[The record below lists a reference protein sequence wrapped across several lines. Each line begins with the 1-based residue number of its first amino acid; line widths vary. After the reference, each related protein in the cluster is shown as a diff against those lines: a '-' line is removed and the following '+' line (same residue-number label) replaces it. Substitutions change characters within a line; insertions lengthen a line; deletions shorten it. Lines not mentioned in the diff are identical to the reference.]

1 MAGKGK
7 EMEIA
12 IKIAGKVQ
20 SSFKNALNAATK
32 GVGKL
37 GSKIAD
43 VSGKG
48 LKAIPKGIGAVAKT
62 VGAATAAAA
71 SAVGAMG
78 VAAVRTGMDFEKSM
92 SQVAATMLLDKST
105 EEGQKAFAT
114 LENAARQC
122 GRETAFSATEA
133 AEALN
138 YLALA
143 GYDADKAAG
152 ALPTVLKLAGAGAME
167 LAAASDMITD
177 SMSALDI
184 EATQENLESFADQM
198 AQTASKSNTS
208 VAQLGEAILT
218 VGGTAKNLAGGTTEL
233 NTALGILADNGI
245 KAAEGGT
252 HLRNMILS
260 LQSPRND
267 AAAALFEDMGL
278 SAYDAAGNMRS
289 LGDIFGDINKSLS
302 GASTQKVDETLST
315 IFKLTDLSSARAM
328 LAATTDSVESLGAV
342 VNASLA
348 GSGTSISKLGINLK
362 KMAKE
367 FDAATSQKKFAQD
380 MKKQFNMTGEQAG
393 VLFNGLQSLAS
404 GTGNRFD
411 ELTKAVEGSA
421 GACADMYAIQLD
433 NLNGDIDILKSGLS
447 DLGISIY
454 KDLNAPLRE
463 MTQFATRMVS
473 QLSFAFY
480 EQGMEGMAGAA
491 GNCLSAAV
499 NAIIGYAPKV
509 TSLGISLLE
518 NFIDGITGNS
528 GEIAGAASRVLSVF
542 TEGLFK
548 LVPKVITAGLDL
560 VLQFIQ
566 SITGEF
572 PQLMDSG
579 TQAVTNLVDGIVS
592 RLPEIVQTAVNLVE
606 NLALGL
612 VENAP
617 ALISSGAKLLSGLS
631 NALTSLLPQIAPI
644 GIGIIMQIVQS
655 VISGLPRLVSAGT
668 NILAN
673 IVNGIAQHLPAV
685 ITTALVLIQTLVN
698 SLGQNAPQLL
708 SAAIQLT
715 GGLVTGFMQMFPQL
729 IQTGIHLING
739 LAQGIQSSLPG
750 LVPTAMQ
757 ALVTFSG
764 TLRTNAGK
772 LVDAGINLVM
782 TLAQSL
788 IDNIPVFVQ
797 TIPTIVTNI
806 AGIINDN
813 APKLLSAGIQ
823 LIIKLLGGIIQAV
836 PTVIANIPQIIQ
848 AVVSVF
854 MAFNWM
860 ALGSKV
866 ITFIG
871 NGIRT
876 AITSIPQVFSNFVQT
891 IHNIVS
897 TFNWQSL
904 GSGIIKALGNGIRN
918 MVTSVPEIFL
928 NIGKFAV
935 NAIKSINW
943 WDVGTGII
951 KLIGTAISG
960 AGGFIIDAI
969 KGIGGS
975 IIDGIKGIFGGGGDK
990 EEASSSG
997 AAAAQSYAEGISSS
1011 ASAANSAASSMES
1024 AAFGS
1029 FDTASASAAGTQ
1041 AGAAFSTG
1049 LAGSMET
1056 NSFNVAAFNTN
1067 MENMGTAGAEALNN
1081 GFNTGLAGTSVGIGA
1096 ATVDTSGIN
1105 AAFTDAGVSGANA
1118 ISTGMTG
1125 NSQAVIQAASSL
1137 GTEVNISMDESWKKM
1152 EQGTQTAMQK
1162 LTSTV
1167 TNAARS
1173 AANAVKL
1180 AFENMS
1186 ITIPKPKLPVIS
1198 VDYKTESY
1206 GNGGNIKVPGFNVA
1220 WNAAGGIFNRPT
1232 IFNTPAGMQGVGE
1245 AGPEAV
1251 LPLDTLWAKMK
1262 ELLNDAVTINDG
1274 SSVINSLL
1282 EKLKGTGNNSRNIP
1296 ELAGA
1301 GGVNIQYSPVYN
1313 LYGSATKQDA
1323 IEAGHTSMAEFKK
1336 LMKQHEKDLKRKKL

>member
-1 MAGKGK
+1 
-7 EMEIA
+7 
-12 IKIAGKVQ
+12 
-20 SSFKNALNAATK
+20 
-32 GVGKL
+32 
-37 GSKIAD
+37 
-43 VSGKG
+43 
-48 LKAIPKGIGAVAKT
+48 
-62 VGAATAAAA
+62 
-71 SAVGAMG
+71 
-78 VAAVRTGMDFEKSM
+78 
-92 SQVAATMLLDKST
+92 
-105 EEGQKAFAT
+105 
-114 LENAARQC
+114 
-122 GRETAFSATEA
+122 
-133 AEALN
+133 LN

-143 GYDADKAAG
+143 GYDAEKAAG

-260 LQSPRND
+260 LQSPRN
-267 AAAALFEDMGL
+267 AAAAAMFEDMGL

-328 LAATTDSVESLGAV
+328 LAATTDSVKSLGAV
-342 VNASLA
+342 VDASLA
-348 GSGTSISKLGINLK
+348 GSGTSISKLGIDLK

-499 NAIIGYAPKV
+499 NALIGYAPKV

-560 VLQFIQ
+560 ILQFTQ
-566 SITGEF
+566 SITGEL

-592 RLPEIVQTAVNLVE
+592 RLPEIVQTAVSLVE

-612 VENAP
+612 VKNAP
-617 ALISSGAKLLSGLS
+617 ALISSGAKLLSGLA
-631 NALTSLLPQIAPI
+631 NALTSLLPQVAPT
-644 GIGIIMQIVQS
+644 GIGIVMQIVQS
-655 VISGLPRLVSAGT
+655 VISGLPRLVNAGT
-668 NILAN
+668 NILTN

-685 ITTALVLIQTLVN
+685 ITTALAVIQTFVN
-698 SLGQNAPQLL
+698 SLIQNTPQLL
-708 SAAIQLT
+708 TAAIQLI
-715 GGLVTGFMQMFPQL
+715 GSLVLGIVQMLPAVIQMGIQL
-729 IQTGIHLING
+729 ILS
-739 LAQGIQSSLPG
+739 LAQGILSNLPLILQMGTQAILNLVSGITQSIPMLIQGGFQLITSLVQGIAQNLPAIAQAAFTIILSLIGGLITAIPQLWAAAKSLPG
-750 LVPTAMQ
+750 AIWD
-757 ALVTFSG
+757 AIIS
-764 TLRTNAGK
+764 
-772 LVDAGINLVM
+772 VDWLEVGWDL
-782 TLAQSL
+782 
-788 IDNIPVFVQ
+788 
-797 TIPTIVTNI
+797 
-806 AGIINDN
+806 
-813 APKLLSAGIQ
+813 
-823 LIIKLLGGIIQAV
+823 
-836 PTVIANIPQIIQ
+836 
-848 AVVSVF
+848 
-854 MAFNWM
+854 
-860 ALGSKV
+860 
-866 ITFIG
+866 
-871 NGIRT
+871 
-876 AITSIPQVFSNFVQT
+876 
-891 IHNIVS
+891 
-897 TFNWQSL
+897 
-904 GSGIIKALGNGIRN
+904 
-918 MVTSVPEIFL
+918 
-928 NIGKFAV
+928 
-935 NAIKSINW
+935 IKSI
-943 WDVGTGII
+943 GQG
-951 KLIGTAISG
+951 
-960 AGGFIIDAI
+960 
-969 KGIGGS
+969 
-975 IIDGIKGIFGGGGDK
+975 IIDGALSIGDSIINTVKGWFGGGDD
-990 EEASSSG
+990 EAASSG
-997 AAAAQSYAEGISSS
+997 ASAAQSYAAGMGSKGFAKS
-1011 ASAANSAASSMES
+1011 AVAAGFES
-1024 AAFGS
+1024 GAFDGLN
-1029 FDTASASAAGTQ
+1029 TAGAEMAGTQ
-1041 AGAAFSTG
+1041 AGEAFSTG
-1049 LAGSMET
+1049 LNSSMASSSLDTAG
-1056 NSFNVAAFNTN
+1056 FNAN
-1067 MENMGTAGAEALNN
+1067 MASAGNAGAEALSN
-1081 GFNTGLAGTSVGIGA
+1081 GFNTGLAGISVDAASLVDTSSMAEAGNAGVSAVIDGMNNSLAGASVGIGA
-1096 ATVDTSGIN
+1096 AAVDTSGIN
-1105 AAFTDAGVSGANA
+1105 AAFMDAGVSGADA

-1125 NSQAVIQAASSL
+1125 NSQSVIQAASSL
-1137 GTEVNISMDESWKKM
+1137 GMEVNTSMDESWKKM

-1198 VDYKTESY
+1198 VDYKTKSY

-1251 LPLDTLWAKMK
+1251 LPLDMLWAKMK
-1262 ELLNDAVTINDG
+1262 EILNDAVTINDG

-1282 EKLKGTGNNSRNIP
+1282 EKLKGTGNNNSRNTP

-1323 IEAGHTSMAEFKK
+1323 IEAGRISMAEFKK

>member
-1 MAGKGK
+1 MAAKGGK

-20 SSFKNALNAATK
+20 SSFKSALNAATK
-32 GVGKL
+32 GVGRL

-48 LKAIPKGIGAVAKT
+48 LKAIPKGIGTVAKT

-245 KAAEGGT
+245 KASEGGT

-267 AAAALFEDMGL
+267 DAAAMFEDMGL

-328 LAATTDSVESLGAV
+328 LAATTDSVKSLGAV
-342 VNASLA
+342 VDASLA
-348 GSGTSISKLGINLK
+348 GSGTSISKLGIDLK

-463 MTQFATRMVS
+463 MTQSATRMVS

-499 NAIIGYAPKV
+499 NALIGYAPKV

-542 TEGLFK
+542 TEGVFK
-548 LVPKVITAGLDL
+548 LVPKVITSGLDL
-560 VLQFIQ
+560 ILQFAQ
-566 SITGEF
+566 SITGEL

-579 TQAVTNLVDGIVS
+579 TQAVTNLVYGIVS
-592 RLPEIVQTAVNLVE
+592 RLPEIVQTAVSLVE

-617 ALISSGAKLLSGLS
+617 ALISSGAKLLSGLA

-644 GIGIIMQIVQS
+644 GMGIIMQIVQS

-668 NILAN
+668 NILTN

-685 ITTALVLIQTLVN
+685 ITTALAVIQTFVN
-698 SLGQNAPQLL
+698 SLVQNTPQLL
-708 SAAIQLT
+708 SAAIQLI
-715 GGLVTGFMQMFPQL
+715 GSLVLGIVQMLPAVIQMGIQL
-729 IQTGIHLING
+729 ILS
-739 LAQGIQSSLPG
+739 LAQGILSNLPLLLQMGTQAILNLVSGITQSIPMIIQGGFQLITSLVQGIAQNLPAIAQAAFTIILSLIGGLITAIPQLWAAAKSLPG
-750 LVPTAMQ
+750 AIW
-757 ALVTFSG
+757 
-764 TLRTNAGK
+764 
-772 LVDAGINLVM
+772 DA
-782 TLAQSL
+782 
-788 IDNIPVFVQ
+788 
-797 TIPTIVTNI
+797 
-806 AGIINDN
+806 II
-813 APKLLSAGIQ
+813 
-823 LIIKLLGGIIQAV
+823 
-836 PTVIANIPQIIQ
+836 
-848 AVVSVF
+848 SV
-854 MAFNWM
+854 NW
-860 ALGSKV
+860 LEVG
-866 ITFIG
+866 
-871 NGIRT
+871 
-876 AITSIPQVFSNFVQT
+876 
-891 IHNIVS
+891 
-897 TFNWQSL
+897 WDL
-904 GSGIIKALGNGIRN
+904 
-918 MVTSVPEIFL
+918 
-928 NIGKFAV
+928 
-935 NAIKSINW
+935 IKSI
-943 WDVGTGII
+943 GQG
-951 KLIGTAISG
+951 
-960 AGGFIIDAI
+960 
-969 KGIGGS
+969 
-975 IIDGIKGIFGGGGDK
+975 IIDGALSIGDSIINTVKGWFGGGDD
-990 EEASSSG
+990 EADSSG
-997 AAAAQSYAEGISSS
+997 A
-1011 ASAANSAASSMES
+1011 
-1024 AAFGS
+1024 
-1029 FDTASASAAGTQ
+1029 DTAQNYAAGTGSKGFAKSAVAAGFESGAFDGLDTAGAEIAGAQ
-1041 AGAAFSTG
+1041 AGEAFSTG
-1049 LAGSMET
+1049 LNNSMASSSLDTAG
-1056 NSFNVAAFNTN
+1056 FNAN
-1067 MENMGTAGAEALNN
+1067 MASAGNAGAEALNN
-1081 GFNTGLAGTSVGIGA
+1081 GVNTGLTGISVDAGSLVDIASMAEAGNTSMSAVLDGMNNSLEGASVGIGA
-1096 ATVDTSGIN
+1096 AVDTSGIN
-1105 AAFTDAGVSGANA
+1105 AAFTDAGVSGADA

-1137 GTEVNISMDESWKKM
+1137 GTEVNTSMDESWKQM

-1162 LTSTV
+1162 LTTTV
-1167 TNAARS
+1167 TDAARS
-1173 AANAVKL
+1173 AANAVKS

-1198 VDYKTESY
+1198 VDYKTEPY

-1251 LPLDTLWAKMK
+1251 LPLDMLWAKMK
-1262 ELLNDAVTINDG
+1262 EILNGPATADG
-1274 SSVINSLL
+1274 GGSVINALL
-1282 EKLKGTGNNSRNIP
+1282 EKLKGVRDNRKDTP

-1323 IEAGHTSMAEFKK
+1323 VEAGRISMAEFKK

>member
-20 SSFKNALNAATK
+20 SSFKSALKATIK
-32 GVGKL
+32 GVGSL

-48 LKAIPKGIGAVAKT
+48 LKAIPKGIGTVAKT

-78 VAAVRTGMDFEKSM
+78 AAAVRTGMDFEKSM

-143 GYDADKAAG
+143 GYDADKAAT

-167 LAAASDMITD
+167 LAAASDMVTD

-260 LQSPRND
+260 LQSPRNKD
-267 AAAALFEDMGL
+267 AAAMFEDMGL
-278 SAYDAAGNMRS
+278 SAYDASGNMRS
-289 LGDIFGDINKSLS
+289 LGDIFGDINRSLS
-302 GASTQKVDETLST
+302 GASTKEVDKTLST

-328 LAATTDSVESLGAV
+328 LAATADSVESLGAV
-342 VNASLA
+342 VDASLA
-348 GSGTSISKLGINLK
+348 GSGTSISKLGIDLS

-454 KDLNAPLRE
+454 KDLNTPLRD

-499 NAIIGYAPKV
+499 NALIGYAPKI

-542 TEGLFK
+542 TGGLFK

-560 VLQFIQ
+560 ILQFIQ
-566 SITGEF
+566 GITGEL

-579 TQAVTNLVDGIVS
+579 TQAVANLVDGIVS
-592 RLPEIVQTAVNLVE
+592 RLPEIVQTAVSLVE

-631 NALTSLLPQIAPI
+631 NALTSLLPQIAPVGM
-644 GIGIIMQIVQS
+644 GITMQIVQS
-655 VISGLPRLVSAGT
+655 VISGLPKLVSTGTSILT
-668 NILAN
+668 NI
-673 IVNGIAQHLPAV
+673 INGIVQHLPAV
-685 ITTALVLIQTLVN
+685 ITTALAVIQTFVN
-698 SLGQNAPQLL
+698 SLVQNAPQLL
-708 SAAIQLT
+708 SAAIQLI
-715 GGLVTGFMQMFPQL
+715 GSLVLGIVQMLPAVIQMGIQL
-729 IQTGIHLING
+729 ILS
-739 LAQGIQSSLPG
+739 LAQGILSNLPLILQMGTQAILNLVSGITQSIPMLIQGGFQLITSLVQGIAQNLPAIAQAAVTIILSLIGGLITAIPQLWAAAKSLPG
-750 LVPTAMQ
+750 AIWD
-757 ALVTFSG
+757 AIIS
-764 TLRTNAGK
+764 
-772 LVDAGINLVM
+772 VDWLEVGWDL
-782 TLAQSL
+782 
-788 IDNIPVFVQ
+788 
-797 TIPTIVTNI
+797 
-806 AGIINDN
+806 
-813 APKLLSAGIQ
+813 
-823 LIIKLLGGIIQAV
+823 
-836 PTVIANIPQIIQ
+836 
-848 AVVSVF
+848 
-854 MAFNWM
+854 
-860 ALGSKV
+860 
-866 ITFIG
+866 
-871 NGIRT
+871 
-876 AITSIPQVFSNFVQT
+876 
-891 IHNIVS
+891 
-897 TFNWQSL
+897 
-904 GSGIIKALGNGIRN
+904 
-918 MVTSVPEIFL
+918 
-928 NIGKFAV
+928 
-935 NAIKSINW
+935 IKSI
-943 WDVGTGII
+943 GQG
-951 KLIGTAISG
+951 
-960 AGGFIIDAI
+960 
-969 KGIGGS
+969 
-975 IIDGIKGIFGGGGDK
+975 IIDGALSIGDSIINTVKGWFGGGDD
-990 EEASSSG
+990 EAASSG
-997 AAAAQSYAEGISSS
+997 ASAAQSYAAGMGSKGVAKS
-1011 ASAANSAASSMES
+1011 AV
-1024 AAFGS
+1024 
-1029 FDTASASAAGTQ
+1029 AAGFEPGTFDGLSTAGAEMAGVQ
-1041 AGAAFSTG
+1041 AGEAFSTG
-1049 LAGSMET
+1049 LNSSMASSSLDASGFNANMASAG
-1056 NSFNVAAFNTN
+1056 N
-1067 MENMGTAGAEALNN
+1067 AGAEALNN
-1081 GFNTGLAGTSVGIGA
+1081 GFNTGLAGISVDAASLVDTSSMAEAGNAGMSAVLDGMNNSLAGAGIGIGA
-1096 ATVDTSGIN
+1096 AAVDTSGIN
-1105 AAFTDAGVSGANA
+1105 AAFTDAGVSGADA
-1118 ISTGMTG
+1118 ISTGMTE

-1137 GTEVNISMDESWKKM
+1137 GTEVNTSMDESWKQM
-1152 EQGTQTAMQK
+1152 EQGTRTAMQK
-1162 LTSTV
+1162 LTTTV
-1167 TNAARS
+1167 TDAARS
-1173 AANAVKL
+1173 AANAVKS
-1180 AFENMS
+1180 AFENMV

-1232 IFNTPAGMQGVGE
+1232 IFNTPSGLQGVGE

-1251 LPLDTLWAKMK
+1251 LPLDTLWSKMK
-1262 ELLNDAVTINDG
+1262 DILNDAAALHDGTSIINT
-1274 SSVINSLL
+1274 LL
-1282 EKLKGTGNNSRNIP
+1282 EKLKGTRDNRRETP

-1323 IEAGHTSMAEFKK
+1323 VEAGRTSMAEFKK
-1336 LMKQHEKDLKRKKL
+1336 MMKQYEKDLKRKDL

>member
-1 MAGKGK
+1 MAAKGGK

-20 SSFKNALNAATK
+20 SSFKSALNAATK
-32 GVGKL
+32 GVGRL

-48 LKAIPKGIGAVAKT
+48 LKAIPKGIGTVAKT

-143 GYDADKAAG
+143 GYDAEKAAG

-245 KAAEGGT
+245 KAAEDGT

-267 AAAALFEDMGL
+267 DAAAMFEDMGL

-328 LAATTDSVESLGAV
+328 LAATTDSVKSLGAV
-342 VNASLA
+342 VDASLA
-348 GSGTSISKLGINLK
+348 GSGTSISKLGIDLK

-491 GNCLSAAV
+491 GNCLSTAV
-499 NAIIGYAPKV
+499 NALIGYAPKV

-560 VLQFIQ
+560 ILQFTQ
-566 SITGEF
+566 SITGEL

-592 RLPEIVQTAVNLVE
+592 RLPEIVQTAVSLVE

-612 VENAP
+612 VKNAP
-617 ALISSGAKLLSGLS
+617 ALISSGAKLLSGLA
-631 NALTSLLPQIAPI
+631 NALTSLLPQVAPT
-644 GIGIIMQIVQS
+644 GIGIVMQIVQS
-655 VISGLPRLVSAGT
+655 VISGLPRLVNAGT
-668 NILAN
+668 NILTN
-673 IVNGIAQHLPAV
+673 IVNGIVQHLPAV
-685 ITTALVLIQTLVN
+685 ITTALAVIQTFVN
-698 SLGQNAPQLL
+698 SLVQNAPQLL
-708 SAAIQLT
+708 SAAIQLI
-715 GGLVTGFMQMFPQL
+715 GSLVLGIVQMLPAVIQMGIQL
-729 IQTGIHLING
+729 ILS
-739 LAQGIQSSLPG
+739 LAQGILSNLPLLLQMGTQAILNLVSGITQSIPMLIQGGFQLITSLVQGIAQNLPAIAQAAFTIILSLIGGLITAIPQLWAAAKSLPG
-750 LVPTAMQ
+750 AIW
-757 ALVTFSG
+757 
-764 TLRTNAGK
+764 
-772 LVDAGINLVM
+772 DA
-782 TLAQSL
+782 
-788 IDNIPVFVQ
+788 
-797 TIPTIVTNI
+797 
-806 AGIINDN
+806 II
-813 APKLLSAGIQ
+813 
-823 LIIKLLGGIIQAV
+823 
-836 PTVIANIPQIIQ
+836 
-848 AVVSVF
+848 SV
-854 MAFNWM
+854 NW
-860 ALGSKV
+860 LEVG
-866 ITFIG
+866 
-871 NGIRT
+871 
-876 AITSIPQVFSNFVQT
+876 
-891 IHNIVS
+891 
-897 TFNWQSL
+897 WDL
-904 GSGIIKALGNGIRN
+904 
-918 MVTSVPEIFL
+918 
-928 NIGKFAV
+928 
-935 NAIKSINW
+935 IKSI
-943 WDVGTGII
+943 GQGII
-951 KLIGTAISG
+951 DGALSIGDSIINTVKGWFGGGDDEATASSG
-960 AGGFIIDAI
+960 AGT
-969 KGIGGS
+969 
-975 IIDGIKGIFGGGGDK
+975 
-990 EEASSSG
+990 
-997 AAAAQSYAEGISSS
+997 AQNY
-1011 ASAANSAASSMES
+1011 
-1024 AAFGS
+1024 
-1029 FDTASASAAGTQ
+1029 AAGTGSKGFAKSAVAAGFESGAFDGLNTAGAEIAGAQ
-1041 AGAAFSTG
+1041 AGEAFSTG
-1049 LAGSMET
+1049 LNNSMASSSLDTQGFNANMASAG
-1056 NSFNVAAFNTN
+1056 N
-1067 MENMGTAGAEALNN
+1067 AGAEALSN
-1081 GFNTGLAGTSVGIGA
+1081 GFNAGLAGISVDAGNLVDTSSMAEAGNAGVSAVIDGMNNSLAGASVGIGA
-1096 ATVDTSGIN
+1096 AAVDTSGIN
-1105 AAFTDAGVSGANA
+1105 AAFTDAGVSGADA

-1137 GTEVNISMDESWKKM
+1137 GSEVNTSMDESWKKM

-1162 LTSTV
+1162 LTTTV
-1167 TNAARS
+1167 TDAARS
-1173 AANAVKL
+1173 AANAVKS

-1186 ITIPKPKLPVIS
+1186 ITIPKPKMPVIS

-1251 LPLDTLWAKMK
+1251 LPLDTLWSKMK
-1262 ELLNDAVTINDG
+1262 ELLIDALTMNDG

-1282 EKLKGTGNNSRNIP
+1282 EKLKGTGNNNSRNTP

-1323 IEAGHTSMAEFKK
+1323 IEAGRISMAEFKK

>member
-1 MAGKGK
+1 MAAKGGK

-20 SSFKNALNAATK
+20 SSFKSALNAATK
-32 GVGKL
+32 GVGRL

-48 LKAIPKGIGAVAKT
+48 LKAIPKGIGTVAKT

-143 GYDADKAAG
+143 GYDAEKAAG
-152 ALPTVLKLAGAGAME
+152 ALSTVLKLAGAGAME

-260 LQSPRND
+260 LQSPRN
-267 AAAALFEDMGL
+267 AAAAAMFEDMGL

-328 LAATTDSVESLGAV
+328 LAATTDSVKSLGAV
-342 VNASLA
+342 VDASLA
-348 GSGTSISKLGINLK
+348 GSGTSISKLGIDLK

-499 NAIIGYAPKV
+499 NALIGYAPKV

-560 VLQFIQ
+560 ILQFTQ
-566 SITGEF
+566 SITGEL

-592 RLPEIVQTAVNLVE
+592 RLPEIVQTAVSLVE

-612 VENAP
+612 VKNAP
-617 ALISSGAKLLSGLS
+617 ALISSGAKLLSGLA
-631 NALTSLLPQIAPI
+631 NALTSLLPQVAPT
-644 GIGIIMQIVQS
+644 GIGIVMQIVQS
-655 VISGLPRLVSAGT
+655 VISGLPRLVNAGT
-668 NILAN
+668 NILTN

-685 ITTALVLIQTLVN
+685 ITTALAVIQTFVN
-698 SLGQNAPQLL
+698 SLIQNTPQLL
-708 SAAIQLT
+708 TAAIQLI
-715 GGLVTGFMQMFPQL
+715 GSLVLGIVQMLPAVIQMGIQL
-729 IQTGIHLING
+729 ILS
-739 LAQGIQSSLPG
+739 LAQGILSNLPLILQMGTQAILNLVSGITQSIPMLIQGGFQLITSLVQGIAQNLPAIAQAAFTIILSLIGGLITAIPQLWAAAKSLPG
-750 LVPTAMQ
+750 AIWD
-757 ALVTFSG
+757 AIIS
-764 TLRTNAGK
+764 
-772 LVDAGINLVM
+772 VDWLEVGWDL
-782 TLAQSL
+782 
-788 IDNIPVFVQ
+788 
-797 TIPTIVTNI
+797 
-806 AGIINDN
+806 
-813 APKLLSAGIQ
+813 
-823 LIIKLLGGIIQAV
+823 
-836 PTVIANIPQIIQ
+836 
-848 AVVSVF
+848 
-854 MAFNWM
+854 
-860 ALGSKV
+860 
-866 ITFIG
+866 
-871 NGIRT
+871 
-876 AITSIPQVFSNFVQT
+876 
-891 IHNIVS
+891 
-897 TFNWQSL
+897 
-904 GSGIIKALGNGIRN
+904 
-918 MVTSVPEIFL
+918 
-928 NIGKFAV
+928 
-935 NAIKSINW
+935 IKSI
-943 WDVGTGII
+943 GQG
-951 KLIGTAISG
+951 
-960 AGGFIIDAI
+960 
-969 KGIGGS
+969 
-975 IIDGIKGIFGGGGDK
+975 IIDGALSIGDSIINTVKGWFGGGDD
-990 EEASSSG
+990 EAASSG
-997 AAAAQSYAEGISSS
+997 ASAAQSYAAGMGSKGFAKS
-1011 ASAANSAASSMES
+1011 AVAAGFES
-1024 AAFGS
+1024 GAFDGLN
-1029 FDTASASAAGTQ
+1029 TAGAEMAGTQ
-1041 AGAAFSTG
+1041 AGEAFSTG
-1049 LAGSMET
+1049 LNSSMASSSLDTAG
-1056 NSFNVAAFNTN
+1056 FNAN
-1067 MENMGTAGAEALNN
+1067 MASAGNAGAEALSN
-1081 GFNTGLAGTSVGIGA
+1081 GFNTGLAGISVDAASLVDTSSMAEAGNAGVSAVIDGMNNSLAGASVGIGA
-1096 ATVDTSGIN
+1096 AAVDTSGIN
-1105 AAFTDAGVSGANA
+1105 AAFMDAGVSGADA

-1125 NSQAVIQAASSL
+1125 NSQSVIQAASSL
-1137 GTEVNISMDESWKKM
+1137 GMEVNTSMDESWKKM

-1198 VDYKTESY
+1198 VDYKTKSY

-1251 LPLDTLWAKMK
+1251 LPLDMLWAKMK
-1262 ELLNDAVTINDG
+1262 EILNDAVTINDG

-1282 EKLKGTGNNSRNIP
+1282 EKLKGTGNNNSRNTP

-1323 IEAGHTSMAEFKK
+1323 IEAGRISMAEFKK

>member
-1 MAGKGK
+1 MAAKGGK

-20 SSFKNALNAATK
+20 SSFKSALNAATK
-32 GVGKL
+32 GVGRL

-48 LKAIPKGIGAVAKT
+48 LKAIPKGIGTVAKT

-143 GYDADKAAG
+143 GYDAEKAAG

-267 AAAALFEDMGL
+267 DAAAMFEDMGL

-328 LAATTDSVESLGAV
+328 LAATTDSVKSLGAV
-342 VNASLA
+342 VDASLA
-348 GSGTSISKLGINLK
+348 GSGTSISKLGIDLK

-499 NAIIGYAPKV
+499 NALIGYAPKV

-560 VLQFIQ
+560 ILQFTQ
-566 SITGEF
+566 SITGEL

-592 RLPEIVQTAVNLVE
+592 RLPEIVQTAVSLVE

-612 VENAP
+612 VKNAP
-617 ALISSGAKLLSGLS
+617 ALISSGAKLLSGLA
-631 NALTSLLPQIAPI
+631 NALTSLLPQVAPT
-644 GIGIIMQIVQS
+644 GIGIVMQIVQS
-655 VISGLPRLVSAGT
+655 VISGLPRLVNAGT
-668 NILAN
+668 NILTN

-685 ITTALVLIQTLVN
+685 ITTALAVIQTFVN
-698 SLGQNAPQLL
+698 SLIQNTPQLL
-708 SAAIQLT
+708 TAAIQLI
-715 GGLVTGFMQMFPQL
+715 GSLVLGIVQMLPAVIQMGIQL
-729 IQTGIHLING
+729 ILS
-739 LAQGIQSSLPG
+739 LAQGILSNLPLILQMGTQAILNLVSGITQSIPMLIQGGFQLITSLVQGIAQNLPAIAQAAFTIILSLIGGLITAIPQLWAAAKSLPG
-750 LVPTAMQ
+750 AIWD
-757 ALVTFSG
+757 AIIS
-764 TLRTNAGK
+764 
-772 LVDAGINLVM
+772 VDWLEVGWDL
-782 TLAQSL
+782 
-788 IDNIPVFVQ
+788 
-797 TIPTIVTNI
+797 
-806 AGIINDN
+806 
-813 APKLLSAGIQ
+813 
-823 LIIKLLGGIIQAV
+823 
-836 PTVIANIPQIIQ
+836 
-848 AVVSVF
+848 
-854 MAFNWM
+854 
-860 ALGSKV
+860 
-866 ITFIG
+866 
-871 NGIRT
+871 
-876 AITSIPQVFSNFVQT
+876 
-891 IHNIVS
+891 
-897 TFNWQSL
+897 
-904 GSGIIKALGNGIRN
+904 
-918 MVTSVPEIFL
+918 
-928 NIGKFAV
+928 
-935 NAIKSINW
+935 IKSI
-943 WDVGTGII
+943 GQG
-951 KLIGTAISG
+951 
-960 AGGFIIDAI
+960 
-969 KGIGGS
+969 
-975 IIDGIKGIFGGGGDK
+975 IIDGALSIGDSIINTVKGWFGGGDD
-990 EEASSSG
+990 EAASSG
-997 AAAAQSYAEGISSS
+997 ASAAQSYAAGMGSKGFAKS
-1011 ASAANSAASSMES
+1011 AVAAGFES
-1024 AAFGS
+1024 GAFDGLN
-1029 FDTASASAAGTQ
+1029 TAGAEMAGTQ
-1041 AGAAFSTG
+1041 AGEAFSTG
-1049 LAGSMET
+1049 LNSSMASSSLDTAG
-1056 NSFNVAAFNTN
+1056 FNAN
-1067 MENMGTAGAEALNN
+1067 MASAGNAGAEALSN
-1081 GFNTGLAGTSVGIGA
+1081 GFNTGLAGISVDAASLVDTSSMAEAGNAGVSAVIDGMNNSLAGASVGIGA
-1096 ATVDTSGIN
+1096 AAIDTSGIN
-1105 AAFTDAGVSGANA
+1105 AAFMDAGVSGADA

-1125 NSQAVIQAASSL
+1125 NSQSVIQAASSL
-1137 GTEVNISMDESWKKM
+1137 GMEVNTSMDESWKKM

-1198 VDYKTESY
+1198 VDYKTKSY

-1251 LPLDTLWAKMK
+1251 LPLDMLWAKMK
-1262 ELLNDAVTINDG
+1262 EILNDAVTINDG

-1282 EKLKGTGNNSRNIP
+1282 EKLKGTGNNNSRNTP

-1323 IEAGHTSMAEFKK
+1323 IEAGRISMAEFKK

>member
-1 MAGKGK
+1 MAAKGGK

-20 SSFKNALNAATK
+20 SSFKSALNAATK
-32 GVGKL
+32 GVGRL

-48 LKAIPKGIGAVAKT
+48 LKAIPKGIGTVAKT

-143 GYDADKAAG
+143 GYDAEKAAG

-267 AAAALFEDMGL
+267 DAAAMFEDMGL

-328 LAATTDSVESLGAV
+328 LAATTDSVKSLGAV
-342 VNASLA
+342 VDASLA
-348 GSGTSISKLGINLK
+348 GSGTSISKLGIDLK

-499 NAIIGYAPKV
+499 NALIGYAPKV

-548 LVPKVITAGLDL
+548 LVPKVITSGLDL
-560 VLQFIQ
+560 VLQFTQ
-566 SITGEF
+566 SITGGL
-572 PQLMDSG
+572 PQLMGSG

-606 NLALGL
+606 NLAIGL

-617 ALISSGAKLLSGLS
+617 ALISSGAKLLSGLA

-644 GIGIIMQIVQS
+644 GMGIIMQIVQS

-668 NILAN
+668 NILTN

-685 ITTALVLIQTLVN
+685 ITTALAVIQTFVN
-698 SLGQNAPQLL
+698 SLIQNTPQLL
-708 SAAIQLT
+708 TAAIQLI
-715 GGLVTGFMQMFPQL
+715 GSLVLGIVQMLPAVIQMGIQL
-729 IQTGIHLING
+729 ILS
-739 LAQGIQSSLPG
+739 LAQGILSNLPLILQMGTQAILNLVSGITQSIPMLIQGGFQLITSLVQGIAQNLPAIAQAAFTIILSLIGGLITAIPQLWAAAKSLPG
-750 LVPTAMQ
+750 AIWD
-757 ALVTFSG
+757 AIIS
-764 TLRTNAGK
+764 
-772 LVDAGINLVM
+772 VDWLE
-782 TLAQSL
+782 
-788 IDNIPVFVQ
+788 
-797 TIPTIVTNI
+797 
-806 AGIINDN
+806 
-813 APKLLSAGIQ
+813 
-823 LIIKLLGGIIQAV
+823 LG
-836 PTVIANIPQIIQ
+836 
-848 AVVSVF
+848 
-854 MAFNWM
+854 WD
-860 ALGSKV
+860 L
-866 ITFIG
+866 
-871 NGIRT
+871 
-876 AITSIPQVFSNFVQT
+876 
-891 IHNIVS
+891 
-897 TFNWQSL
+897 
-904 GSGIIKALGNGIRN
+904 
-918 MVTSVPEIFL
+918 
-928 NIGKFAV
+928 
-935 NAIKSINW
+935 IKSI
-943 WDVGTGII
+943 GQG
-951 KLIGTAISG
+951 
-960 AGGFIIDAI
+960 
-969 KGIGGS
+969 
-975 IIDGIKGIFGGGGDK
+975 IIDGALSIGDSIINTVKGWFGGGDD
-990 EEASSSG
+990 EAASSG
-997 AAAAQSYAEGISSS
+997 ASAAQSYAAGMGSKGFAKS
-1011 ASAANSAASSMES
+1011 AVAAGFES
-1024 AAFGS
+1024 GAFDGLN
-1029 FDTASASAAGTQ
+1029 TAGAEMAGTQ
-1041 AGAAFSTG
+1041 AGEAFSTG
-1049 LAGSMET
+1049 LNSSMASSSLDTAG
-1056 NSFNVAAFNTN
+1056 FNAN
-1067 MENMGTAGAEALNN
+1067 MASAGNAGAEALSN
-1081 GFNTGLAGTSVGIGA
+1081 GFNTGLAGISVDAASLVDTSSMAEAGNAGVSAVIDGMNNSLAGASVGIGA
-1096 ATVDTSGIN
+1096 AAVDTSGIN
-1105 AAFTDAGVSGANA
+1105 AAFMDAGVSGADA

-1125 NSQAVIQAASSL
+1125 NSQSVIQAASFL
-1137 GTEVNISMDESWKKM
+1137 GMEVNTSMDESWKKM

-1198 VDYKTESY
+1198 VDYKTKSY

-1251 LPLDTLWAKMK
+1251 LPLDMLWAKMK
-1262 ELLNDAVTINDG
+1262 EILNDAVTINDG

-1282 EKLKGTGNNSRNIP
+1282 EKLKGTGNNNSRNTP

-1323 IEAGHTSMAEFKK
+1323 IEAGRISMAEFKK

>member
-1 MAGKGK
+1 MAAKGGK

-20 SSFKNALNAATK
+20 SSFKSALNAATK
-32 GVGKL
+32 GVGRL

-48 LKAIPKGIGAVAKT
+48 LKAIPKGIGTVAKT

-92 SQVAATMLLDKST
+92 SQVAATMLLDKSA

-245 KAAEGGT
+245 KASEGGT

-267 AAAALFEDMGL
+267 AAAAMFEDMGL

-328 LAATTDSVESLGAV
+328 LAATTDSVKSLGTV
-342 VNASLA
+342 VDASLA
-348 GSGTSISKLGINLK
+348 GSGTSISKLGIDLK

-499 NAIIGYAPKV
+499 NALIGYAPKV

-542 TEGLFK
+542 TEGVFK

-560 VLQFIQ
+560 ILQFTQ
-566 SITGEF
+566 SITGEL

-592 RLPEIVQTAVNLVE
+592 RLPEIVQTAVSLVE

-617 ALISSGAKLLSGLS
+617 GLISSGAKLLSGLA

-644 GIGIIMQIVQS
+644 GMGIIMQIVHS

-668 NILAN
+668 NILTN

-685 ITTALVLIQTLVN
+685 ITTALVVIQTFVN
-698 SLGQNAPQLL
+698 SLVQNAPQLL
-708 SAAIQLT
+708 SAAIQLI
-715 GGLVTGFMQMFPQL
+715 GSLVL
-729 IQTGIHLING
+729 GI
-739 LAQGIQSSLPG
+739 
-750 LVPTAMQ
+750 V
-757 ALVTFSG
+757 
-764 TLRTNAGK
+764 
-772 LVDAGINLVM
+772 
-782 TLAQSL
+782 
-788 IDNIPVFVQ
+788 
-797 TIPTIVTNI
+797 
-806 AGIINDN
+806 
-813 APKLLSAGIQ
+813 
-823 LIIKLLGGIIQAV
+823 
-836 PTVIANIPQIIQ
+836 
-848 AVVSVF
+848 
-854 MAFNWM
+854 
-860 ALGSKV
+860 
-866 ITFIG
+866 
-871 NGIRT
+871 
-876 AITSIPQVFSNFVQT
+876 
-891 IHNIVS
+891 
-897 TFNWQSL
+897 
-904 GSGIIKALGNGIRN
+904 
-918 MVTSVPEIFL
+918 
-928 NIGKFAV
+928 
-935 NAIKSINW
+935 
-943 WDVGTGII
+943 
-951 KLIGTAISG
+951 
-960 AGGFIIDAI
+960 
-969 KGIGGS
+969 
-975 IIDGIKGIFGGGGDK
+975 
-990 EEASSSG
+990 
-997 AAAAQSYAEGISSS
+997 
-1011 ASAANSAASSMES
+1011 
-1024 AAFGS
+1024 
-1029 FDTASASAAGTQ
+1029 
-1041 AGAAFSTG
+1041 
-1049 LAGSMET
+1049 
-1056 NSFNVAAFNTN
+1056 
-1067 MENMGTAGAEALNN
+1067 
-1081 GFNTGLAGTSVGIGA
+1081 
-1096 ATVDTSGIN
+1096 
-1105 AAFTDAGVSGANA
+1105 
-1118 ISTGMTG
+1118 
-1125 NSQAVIQAASSL
+1125 
-1137 GTEVNISMDESWKKM
+1137 
-1152 EQGTQTAMQK
+1152 
-1162 LTSTV
+1162 
-1167 TNAARS
+1167 
-1173 AANAVKL
+1173 
-1180 AFENMS
+1180 
-1186 ITIPKPKLPVIS
+1186 
-1198 VDYKTESY
+1198 
-1206 GNGGNIKVPGFNVA
+1206 
-1220 WNAAGGIFNRPT
+1220 
-1232 IFNTPAGMQGVGE
+1232 
-1245 AGPEAV
+1245 
-1251 LPLDTLWAKMK
+1251 
-1262 ELLNDAVTINDG
+1262 
-1274 SSVINSLL
+1274 
-1282 EKLKGTGNNSRNIP
+1282 
-1296 ELAGA
+1296 
-1301 GGVNIQYSPVYN
+1301 
-1313 LYGSATKQDA
+1313 
-1323 IEAGHTSMAEFKK
+1323 
-1336 LMKQHEKDLKRKKL
+1336 

>member
-1 MAGKGK
+1 MAAKGGK

-20 SSFKNALNAATK
+20 SSFKSALNAATK
-32 GVGKL
+32 GVGRL

-48 LKAIPKGIGAVAKT
+48 LKAIPKGIGTVAKT

-143 GYDADKAAG
+143 GYDAEKAAG

-260 LQSPRND
+260 LQSPRN
-267 AAAALFEDMGL
+267 AAAAAMFEDMGL

-328 LAATTDSVESLGAV
+328 LAATTDSVKSLGAV
-342 VNASLA
+342 VDASLA
-348 GSGTSISKLGINLK
+348 GSGTSISKLGIDLK

-499 NAIIGYAPKV
+499 NALIGYAPKV

-560 VLQFIQ
+560 ILQFTQ
-566 SITGEF
+566 SITGEL

-579 TQAVTNLVDGIVS
+579 TQAVTNLVLGIV
-592 RLPEIVQTAVNLVE
+592 Q
-606 NLALGL
+606 
-612 VENAP
+612 
-617 ALISSGAKLLSGLS
+617 
-631 NALTSLLPQIAPI
+631 
-644 GIGIIMQIVQS
+644 M
-655 VISGLPRLVSAGT
+655 
-668 NILAN
+668 
-673 IVNGIAQHLPAV
+673 LPAV
-685 ITTALVLIQTLVN
+685 IQM
-698 SLGQNAPQLL
+698 G
-708 SAAIQLT
+708 IQLI
-715 GGLVTGFMQMFPQL
+715 LS
-729 IQTGIHLING
+729 
-739 LAQGIQSSLPG
+739 LAQGILSNLPLILQMGTQAILNLVSGITQSIPMLIQGGFQLITSLVQGIAQNLPAIAQAAFTIILSLIGGLITAIPQLWAAAKSLPG
-750 LVPTAMQ
+750 AIWD
-757 ALVTFSG
+757 AIIS
-764 TLRTNAGK
+764 
-772 LVDAGINLVM
+772 VDWLEVGWDL
-782 TLAQSL
+782 
-788 IDNIPVFVQ
+788 
-797 TIPTIVTNI
+797 
-806 AGIINDN
+806 
-813 APKLLSAGIQ
+813 
-823 LIIKLLGGIIQAV
+823 
-836 PTVIANIPQIIQ
+836 
-848 AVVSVF
+848 
-854 MAFNWM
+854 
-860 ALGSKV
+860 
-866 ITFIG
+866 
-871 NGIRT
+871 
-876 AITSIPQVFSNFVQT
+876 
-891 IHNIVS
+891 
-897 TFNWQSL
+897 
-904 GSGIIKALGNGIRN
+904 
-918 MVTSVPEIFL
+918 
-928 NIGKFAV
+928 
-935 NAIKSINW
+935 IKSI
-943 WDVGTGII
+943 GQG
-951 KLIGTAISG
+951 
-960 AGGFIIDAI
+960 
-969 KGIGGS
+969 
-975 IIDGIKGIFGGGGDK
+975 IIDGALSIGDSIINTVKGWFGGGDD
-990 EEASSSG
+990 EAASSG
-997 AAAAQSYAEGISSS
+997 ASAAQSYAAGMGSKGFAKS
-1011 ASAANSAASSMES
+1011 AVAAGFES
-1024 AAFGS
+1024 GAFDGLN
-1029 FDTASASAAGTQ
+1029 TAGAEMAGTQ
-1041 AGAAFSTG
+1041 AGEAFSTG
-1049 LAGSMET
+1049 LNSSMASSSLDTAG
-1056 NSFNVAAFNTN
+1056 FNAN
-1067 MENMGTAGAEALNN
+1067 MASAGNAGAEALSN
-1081 GFNTGLAGTSVGIGA
+1081 GFNTGLAGISVDAASLVDTSSMAEAGNAGVSAVIDGMNNSLAGASVGIGA
-1096 ATVDTSGIN
+1096 AAVDTSGIN
-1105 AAFTDAGVSGANA
+1105 AAFMDAGVSGADA

-1125 NSQAVIQAASSL
+1125 NSQSVIQAASSL
-1137 GTEVNISMDESWKKM
+1137 GMEVNTSMDESWKKM

-1198 VDYKTESY
+1198 VDYKTKSY

-1251 LPLDTLWAKMK
+1251 LPLDMLWAKMK
-1262 ELLNDAVTINDG
+1262 EILNDAVTINDG

-1282 EKLKGTGNNSRNIP
+1282 EKLKGTGNNNSRNTP

-1323 IEAGHTSMAEFKK
+1323 IEAGRISMAEFKK

>member
-1 MAGKGK
+1 MAAKGGK

-20 SSFKNALNAATK
+20 SSFKSALSAATK

-43 VSGKG
+43 VSGKS

-114 LENAARQC
+114 LENAARKC

-143 GYDADKAAG
+143 GYDAEKAAG

-245 KAAEGGT
+245 KASEGGT

-267 AAAALFEDMGL
+267 DAAAMFEDMGL

-328 LAATTDSVESLGAV
+328 LAATTDSVKSLGTV
-342 VNASLA
+342 VDASLA
-348 GSGTSISKLGINLK
+348 GSGTSISKLGIDLK

-463 MTQFATRMVS
+463 MIQFATRMVS

-499 NAIIGYAPKV
+499 NALIGYAPKV

-560 VLQFIQ
+560 VLQFTQ
-566 SITGEF
+566 SITGEL

-631 NALTSLLPQIAPI
+631 NALISLLPQIAPI
-644 GIGIIMQIVQS
+644 GMGIIMQIVQS
-655 VISGLPRLVSAGT
+655 VISGLLRLVSAGT

-685 ITTALVLIQTLVN
+685 ITTALAVIQVFVN
-698 SLGQNAPQLL
+698 SLVQNTPQLL
-708 SAAIQLT
+708 TAAIQLI
-715 GGLVTGFMQMFPQL
+715 GSLVLGIVQMLPAVIQMGIQL
-729 IQTGIHLING
+729 ILS
-739 LAQGIQSSLPG
+739 LAQGILSNLPLLLQMGTQAILNLVSGITQSIPMLIQGGFQLITSLVQGIAQNLPAIAQAAVTIILSLIGGLITAIPQLWAAAKSLPG
-750 LVPTAMQ
+750 AIW
-757 ALVTFSG
+757 
-764 TLRTNAGK
+764 
-772 LVDAGINLVM
+772 DA
-782 TLAQSL
+782 
-788 IDNIPVFVQ
+788 
-797 TIPTIVTNI
+797 
-806 AGIINDN
+806 II
-813 APKLLSAGIQ
+813 
-823 LIIKLLGGIIQAV
+823 
-836 PTVIANIPQIIQ
+836 
-848 AVVSVF
+848 SV
-854 MAFNWM
+854 NW
-860 ALGSKV
+860 LEVG
-866 ITFIG
+866 
-871 NGIRT
+871 
-876 AITSIPQVFSNFVQT
+876 
-891 IHNIVS
+891 
-897 TFNWQSL
+897 WDL
-904 GSGIIKALGNGIRN
+904 
-918 MVTSVPEIFL
+918 
-928 NIGKFAV
+928 
-935 NAIKSINW
+935 IKSI
-943 WDVGTGII
+943 GQG
-951 KLIGTAISG
+951 
-960 AGGFIIDAI
+960 
-969 KGIGGS
+969 
-975 IIDGIKGIFGGGGDK
+975 IIDGALSIGDSIINTVKGWFGGGDD
-990 EEASSSG
+990 EAASSG
-997 AAAAQSYAEGISSS
+997 ASAAQSYAAGMGSKGFAKS
-1011 ASAANSAASSMES
+1011 AVAAGFES
-1024 AAFGS
+1024 GAFDGLN
-1029 FDTASASAAGTQ
+1029 TAGAEMAGTQ
-1041 AGAAFSTG
+1041 AGEAFSTG
-1049 LAGSMET
+1049 LNSSMASSSLDTAG
-1056 NSFNVAAFNTN
+1056 FNAN
-1067 MENMGTAGAEALNN
+1067 MASAGNAGAEALSN
-1081 GFNTGLAGTSVGIGA
+1081 GFNTGLAGISVDAASLVDTSSMAEAGNAGVSAVIDGMNNSLAGASVGIGA
-1096 ATVDTSGIN
+1096 AAVDTSGIN
-1105 AAFTDAGVSGANA
+1105 AAFMDAGVSGADA

-1125 NSQAVIQAASSL
+1125 NSQSVIQAASSL
-1137 GTEVNISMDESWKKM
+1137 GMEVNTSMDESWKKM

-1198 VDYKTESY
+1198 VDYKTKSY

-1251 LPLDTLWAKMK
+1251 LPLDMLWAKMK
-1262 ELLNDAVTINDG
+1262 EILNDAVTINDG

-1282 EKLKGTGNNSRNIP
+1282 EKLKGTGNNNSRNTP

-1323 IEAGHTSMAEFKK
+1323 IEAGRISMAEFKK

>member
-1 MAGKGK
+1 MAAKGGK

-20 SSFKNALNAATK
+20 SSFKSALNAATK
-32 GVGKL
+32 GVGRL

-48 LKAIPKGIGAVAKT
+48 LKAIPKGIGTVAKT

-143 GYDADKAAG
+143 GYDAEKAAG

-267 AAAALFEDMGL
+267 DAAAMFEDMGL

-328 LAATTDSVESLGAV
+328 LAATTDSVKSLGAV
-342 VNASLA
+342 VDASLA
-348 GSGTSISKLGINLK
+348 GSGTSISKLGIDLK

-499 NAIIGYAPKV
+499 NALIGYAPKV

-560 VLQFIQ
+560 ILQFTQ
-566 SITGEF
+566 SITGEL

-592 RLPEIVQTAVNLVE
+592 RLPEIVQTAVSLVE

-612 VENAP
+612 VKNAP
-617 ALISSGAKLLSGLS
+617 ALISSGAKLLSGLA
-631 NALTSLLPQIAPI
+631 NALTSLLPQVAPT
-644 GIGIIMQIVQS
+644 GIGIVMQIVQS
-655 VISGLPRLVSAGT
+655 VISGLPRLVNAGT
-668 NILAN
+668 NILTN

-685 ITTALVLIQTLVN
+685 ITTALAVIQTFVN
-698 SLGQNAPQLL
+698 SLIQNTPQLL
-708 SAAIQLT
+708 TAAIQLI
-715 GGLVTGFMQMFPQL
+715 GSLVLGIVQMLPAVIQMGIQL
-729 IQTGIHLING
+729 ILS
-739 LAQGIQSSLPG
+739 LAQGILSNLPLILQMGTQAILNLVSGITQSIPMLIQGGFQLITSLVQGIAQNLPAIAQAAFTIILSLIGGLITAIPQLWAAAKSLPG
-750 LVPTAMQ
+750 AIWD
-757 ALVTFSG
+757 AIIS
-764 TLRTNAGK
+764 
-772 LVDAGINLVM
+772 VDWLEVGWDL
-782 TLAQSL
+782 
-788 IDNIPVFVQ
+788 
-797 TIPTIVTNI
+797 
-806 AGIINDN
+806 
-813 APKLLSAGIQ
+813 
-823 LIIKLLGGIIQAV
+823 
-836 PTVIANIPQIIQ
+836 
-848 AVVSVF
+848 
-854 MAFNWM
+854 
-860 ALGSKV
+860 
-866 ITFIG
+866 
-871 NGIRT
+871 
-876 AITSIPQVFSNFVQT
+876 
-891 IHNIVS
+891 
-897 TFNWQSL
+897 
-904 GSGIIKALGNGIRN
+904 
-918 MVTSVPEIFL
+918 
-928 NIGKFAV
+928 
-935 NAIKSINW
+935 IKSI
-943 WDVGTGII
+943 GQG
-951 KLIGTAISG
+951 
-960 AGGFIIDAI
+960 
-969 KGIGGS
+969 
-975 IIDGIKGIFGGGGDK
+975 IIDGALSIGDSIINTVKGWFGGGDD
-990 EEASSSG
+990 EAASSG
-997 AAAAQSYAEGISSS
+997 ASAAQSYAAGMGSKGFAKS
-1011 ASAANSAASSMES
+1011 AVAAGFES
-1024 AAFGS
+1024 GAFDGLN
-1029 FDTASASAAGTQ
+1029 TAGAEMAGTQ
-1041 AGAAFSTG
+1041 AGEAFSTG
-1049 LAGSMET
+1049 LNSSMASSSLDTAG
-1056 NSFNVAAFNTN
+1056 FNAN
-1067 MENMGTAGAEALNN
+1067 MASAGNAGAEALSN
-1081 GFNTGLAGTSVGIGA
+1081 GFNTGLAGISVDAASLVDTSSMAEAGNAGVSAVIDGMNNSLAGASVGIGA
-1096 ATVDTSGIN
+1096 AAVDTSGIN
-1105 AAFTDAGVSGANA
+1105 AAFMDAGVSGADA

-1125 NSQAVIQAASSL
+1125 NSQSVIQAASSL
-1137 GTEVNISMDESWKKM
+1137 GMEVNTSMDESWKKM

-1198 VDYKTESY
+1198 VDYKTKSY

-1251 LPLDTLWAKMK
+1251 LPLDMLWAKMK
-1262 ELLNDAVTINDG
+1262 EILNDAVTINDG

-1282 EKLKGTGNNSRNIP
+1282 EKLKGTGNNNSRNTP

-1323 IEAGHTSMAEFKK
+1323 IEAGRISMAEFKK

>member
-1 MAGKGK
+1 MAAKGGK

-20 SSFKNALNAATK
+20 SSFKSALNAATK
-32 GVGKL
+32 GVGRL

-48 LKAIPKGIGAVAKT
+48 LKAIPKGIGTVAKT

-143 GYDADKAAG
+143 GYDAEKAAG

-267 AAAALFEDMGL
+267 DAAAMFEDMGL

-328 LAATTDSVESLGAV
+328 LAATTDSVKSLGAV
-342 VNASLA
+342 VDASLA
-348 GSGTSISKLGINLK
+348 GSGTSISKLGIDLK

-499 NAIIGYAPKV
+499 NALIGYAPKV

-560 VLQFIQ
+560 ILQFTQ
-566 SITGEF
+566 SITGEL

-592 RLPEIVQTAVNLVE
+592 RLPEIVQTAVSLVE

-612 VENAP
+612 VKNAP
-617 ALISSGAKLLSGLS
+617 ALISSGAKLLSGLA
-631 NALTSLLPQIAPI
+631 NALTSLLPQVAPT
-644 GIGIIMQIVQS
+644 GIGIVMQIVQS
-655 VISGLPRLVSAGT
+655 VISGLPRLVNAGT
-668 NILAN
+668 NILTN

-685 ITTALVLIQTLVN
+685 ITTALAVIQTFVN
-698 SLGQNAPQLL
+698 SLIQNTPQLL
-708 SAAIQLT
+708 TAAIQLI
-715 GGLVTGFMQMFPQL
+715 GSLVLGIVQMLPAVIQMGIQL
-729 IQTGIHLING
+729 ILS
-739 LAQGIQSSLPG
+739 LAQGILSNLPLILQMGTQAILNLVSGITQSIPMLIQGGFQLITSLVQGIAQNLPAIAQAAFTIILSLIGGLITAIPQLWAAAKSLPG
-750 LVPTAMQ
+750 AIWD
-757 ALVTFSG
+757 AIIS
-764 TLRTNAGK
+764 
-772 LVDAGINLVM
+772 VDWLEVGWDL
-782 TLAQSL
+782 
-788 IDNIPVFVQ
+788 
-797 TIPTIVTNI
+797 
-806 AGIINDN
+806 
-813 APKLLSAGIQ
+813 
-823 LIIKLLGGIIQAV
+823 
-836 PTVIANIPQIIQ
+836 
-848 AVVSVF
+848 
-854 MAFNWM
+854 
-860 ALGSKV
+860 
-866 ITFIG
+866 
-871 NGIRT
+871 
-876 AITSIPQVFSNFVQT
+876 
-891 IHNIVS
+891 
-897 TFNWQSL
+897 
-904 GSGIIKALGNGIRN
+904 
-918 MVTSVPEIFL
+918 
-928 NIGKFAV
+928 
-935 NAIKSINW
+935 IKSI
-943 WDVGTGII
+943 GQG
-951 KLIGTAISG
+951 
-960 AGGFIIDAI
+960 
-969 KGIGGS
+969 
-975 IIDGIKGIFGGGGDK
+975 IIDGALSIGDSIINTVKGWFGGGDD
-990 EEASSSG
+990 EAASSG
-997 AAAAQSYAEGISSS
+997 ASAAQSYAAGMGSKGFAKS
-1011 ASAANSAASSMES
+1011 AVAAGFES
-1024 AAFGS
+1024 GAFDGLN
-1029 FDTASASAAGTQ
+1029 TAGAEMAGTQ
-1041 AGAAFSTG
+1041 AGEAFSTG
-1049 LAGSMET
+1049 LNSSMASSSLDTAG
-1056 NSFNVAAFNTN
+1056 FNAN
-1067 MENMGTAGAEALNN
+1067 MASAGNAGAEALSN
-1081 GFNTGLAGTSVGIGA
+1081 GFNTGLAGISVDAASLVDTSSMAEAGNAGVSAVIDGMNNSLAGASVGIGA
-1096 ATVDTSGIN
+1096 AAVDTSGIN
-1105 AAFTDAGVSGANA
+1105 AAFMDAGVSGADA

-1125 NSQAVIQAASSL
+1125 NSQSVIQAASFL
-1137 GTEVNISMDESWKKM
+1137 GMEVNTSMDESWKKM

-1251 LPLDTLWAKMK
+1251 LPLDMLWAKMK
-1262 ELLNDAVTINDG
+1262 EILNDAVTINDG

-1282 EKLKGTGNNSRNIP
+1282 EKLKGTGNNNSRNTP

-1323 IEAGHTSMAEFKK
+1323 IEAGRISMAEFKK

>member
-1 MAGKGK
+1 MAAKGGK

-20 SSFKNALNAATK
+20 SSFKSALSAATK

-43 VSGKG
+43 VSGKS

-92 SQVAATMLLDKST
+92 SQVAATMLIDKST

-260 LQSPRND
+260 LQSPRNKD
-267 AAAALFEDMGL
+267 AAAMFKDMGL
-278 SAYDAAGNMRS
+278 SAYDASGNMRS

-302 GASTQKVDETLST
+302 GASTKEVDKTLST

-328 LAATTDSVESLGAV
+328 LAATADSVKSLGTV
-342 VNASLA
+342 VDASLA
-348 GSGTSISKLGINLK
+348 GSGTSISKLGIDLK

-447 DLGISIY
+447 DLEISIY

-480 EQGMEGMAGAA
+480 EQGMEGMASAA

-499 NAIIGYAPKV
+499 NALIGYAPKV

-560 VLQFIQ
+560 VLQFTQ
-566 SITGEF
+566 SITGEL

-631 NALTSLLPQIAPI
+631 NVLTSLLPQIAPI
-644 GIGIIMQIVQS
+644 GMGIVMQIVQS
-655 VISGLPRLVSAGT
+655 VISGLPRLVNAGT
-668 NILAN
+668 NISAN

-685 ITTALVLIQTLVN
+685 ITTALAVIQTFVN
-698 SLGQNAPQLL
+698 SLAQNTPQLL
-708 SAAIQLT
+708 SAAIQIV
-715 GGLVTGFMQMFPQL
+715 GNLVLGIVQMLPAL
-729 IQTGIHLING
+729 IQTGIQLI
-739 LAQGIQSSLPG
+739 LSLVQGAVSNFPLVLQMAVQIITNLVTGITQMLPMLIQS
-750 LVPTAMQ
+750 
-757 ALVTFSG
+757 
-764 TLRTNAGK
+764 
-772 LVDAGINLVM
+772 
-782 TLAQSL
+782 
-788 IDNIPVFVQ
+788 
-797 TIPTIVTNI
+797 
-806 AGIINDN
+806 
-813 APKLLSAGIQ
+813 GIQ
-823 LIIKLLGGIIQAV
+823 LIISLIQGIVANLGNIAQAAVQIIITLAAGLVQAIPQLILAVPKLTGALIETIFTTNWLDVGIQIIKGIID
-836 PTVIANIPQIIQ
+836 
-848 AVVSVF
+848 
-854 MAFNWM
+854 
-860 ALGSKV
+860 
-866 ITFIG
+866 
-871 NGIRT
+871 
-876 AITSIPQVFSNFVQT
+876 
-891 IHNIVS
+891 
-897 TFNWQSL
+897 
-904 GSGIIKALGNGIRN
+904 GIIS
-918 MVTSVPEIFL
+918 T
-928 NIGKFAV
+928 GKSLW
-935 NAIKSINW
+935 NAIKSLF
-943 WDVGTGII
+943 T
-951 KLIGTAISG
+951 
-960 AGGFIIDAI
+960 
-969 KGIGGS
+969 
-975 IIDGIKGIFGGGGDK
+975 GGDVDIPDTSGQGAVV
-990 EEASSSG
+990 ASN
-997 AAAAQSYAEGISSS
+997 YASGISSNS
-1011 ASAANSAASSMES
+1011 GAVTTAANNMVSGAFNSLDNSMATAAGLGSGNAFASGLNSGIDTTAFNASMAEAGNNGASAFNAGLSS
-1024 AAFGS
+1024 
-1029 FDTASASAAGTQ
+1029 
-1041 AGAAFSTG
+1041 
-1049 LAGSMET
+1049 
-1056 NSFNVAAFNTN
+1056 
-1067 MENMGTAGAEALNN
+1067 
-1081 GFNTGLAGTSVGIGA
+1081 GLAGTSIDNGILTA
-1096 ATVDTSGIN
+1096 DTSGFGASMTEVGN
-1105 AAFTDAGVSGANA
+1105 SGAEA
-1118 ISTGMTG
+1118 LGAGISG
-1125 NSQAVIQAASSL
+1125 NSQAAIQAVSSL
-1137 GTEVNISMDESWKKM
+1137 GTEVNTSMDESWKQM

-1206 GNGGNIKVPGFNVA
+1206 GNGGNIKVAGFNVA

-1251 LPLDTLWAKMK
+1251 LPLDMLWAKMK
-1262 ELLNDAVTINDG
+1262 ELLNDAVTINDR

-1282 EKLKGTGNNSRNIP
+1282 EKLKGTGNNSRNTP

-1336 LMKQHEKDLKRKKL
+1336 LMKQYEKDLKRKKL

>member
-1 MAGKGK
+1 
-7 EMEIA
+7 
-12 IKIAGKVQ
+12 
-20 SSFKNALNAATK
+20 
-32 GVGKL
+32 
-37 GSKIAD
+37 
-43 VSGKG
+43 
-48 LKAIPKGIGAVAKT
+48 
-62 VGAATAAAA
+62 
-71 SAVGAMG
+71 
-78 VAAVRTGMDFEKSM
+78 
-92 SQVAATMLLDKST
+92 
-105 EEGQKAFAT
+105 
-114 LENAARQC
+114 
-122 GRETAFSATEA
+122 
-133 AEALN
+133 
-138 YLALA
+138 
-143 GYDADKAAG
+143 
-152 ALPTVLKLAGAGAME
+152 ME

-260 LQSPRND
+260 LQSPRN
-267 AAAALFEDMGL
+267 AAAAAMFEDMGL

-328 LAATTDSVESLGAV
+328 LAATTDSVKSLGAV
-342 VNASLA
+342 VDASLA
-348 GSGTSISKLGINLK
+348 GSGTSISKLGIDLK

-499 NAIIGYAPKV
+499 NALIGYAPKV

-560 VLQFIQ
+560 ILQFTQ
-566 SITGEF
+566 SITGEL

-592 RLPEIVQTAVNLVE
+592 RLPEIVQTAVSLVE

-612 VENAP
+612 VKNAP
-617 ALISSGAKLLSGLS
+617 ALISSGAKLLSGLA
-631 NALTSLLPQIAPI
+631 NALTSLLPQVAPT
-644 GIGIIMQIVQS
+644 GIGIVMQIVQS
-655 VISGLPRLVSAGT
+655 VISGLPRLVNAGT
-668 NILAN
+668 NILTN

-685 ITTALVLIQTLVN
+685 ITTALAVIQTFVN
-698 SLGQNAPQLL
+698 SLIQNTPQLL
-708 SAAIQLT
+708 TAAIQLI
-715 GGLVTGFMQMFPQL
+715 GSLVLGIVQMLPAVIQMGIQL
-729 IQTGIHLING
+729 ILS
-739 LAQGIQSSLPG
+739 LAQGILSNLPLILQMGTQAILNLVSGITQSIPMLIQGGFQLITSLVQGIAQNLPAIAQAAFTIILSLIGGLITAIPQLWAAAKSLPG
-750 LVPTAMQ
+750 AIWD
-757 ALVTFSG
+757 AIIS
-764 TLRTNAGK
+764 
-772 LVDAGINLVM
+772 VDWLEVGWDL
-782 TLAQSL
+782 
-788 IDNIPVFVQ
+788 
-797 TIPTIVTNI
+797 
-806 AGIINDN
+806 
-813 APKLLSAGIQ
+813 
-823 LIIKLLGGIIQAV
+823 
-836 PTVIANIPQIIQ
+836 
-848 AVVSVF
+848 
-854 MAFNWM
+854 
-860 ALGSKV
+860 
-866 ITFIG
+866 
-871 NGIRT
+871 
-876 AITSIPQVFSNFVQT
+876 
-891 IHNIVS
+891 
-897 TFNWQSL
+897 
-904 GSGIIKALGNGIRN
+904 
-918 MVTSVPEIFL
+918 
-928 NIGKFAV
+928 
-935 NAIKSINW
+935 IKSI
-943 WDVGTGII
+943 GQG
-951 KLIGTAISG
+951 
-960 AGGFIIDAI
+960 
-969 KGIGGS
+969 
-975 IIDGIKGIFGGGGDK
+975 IIDGALSIGDSIINTVKGWFGGGDD
-990 EEASSSG
+990 EAASSG
-997 AAAAQSYAEGISSS
+997 ASAAQSYAAGMGSKGFAKS
-1011 ASAANSAASSMES
+1011 AVAAGFES
-1024 AAFGS
+1024 GAFDGLN
-1029 FDTASASAAGTQ
+1029 TAGAEMAGTQ
-1041 AGAAFSTG
+1041 AGEAFSTG
-1049 LAGSMET
+1049 LNSSMASSSLDTAG
-1056 NSFNVAAFNTN
+1056 FNAN
-1067 MENMGTAGAEALNN
+1067 MASAGNAGAEALSN
-1081 GFNTGLAGTSVGIGA
+1081 GFNTGLAGISVDAASLVDTSSMAEAGNAGVSAVIDGMNNSLAGASVGIGA
-1096 ATVDTSGIN
+1096 AAVDTSGIN
-1105 AAFTDAGVSGANA
+1105 AAFMDAGVSGADA

-1125 NSQAVIQAASSL
+1125 NSQSVIQAASSL
-1137 GTEVNISMDESWKKM
+1137 GMEVNTSMDESWKKM

-1198 VDYKTESY
+1198 VDYKTKSY

-1251 LPLDTLWAKMK
+1251 LPLDMLWAKMK
-1262 ELLNDAVTINDG
+1262 EILNDAVTINDG

-1282 EKLKGTGNNSRNIP
+1282 EKLKGTGNNNSRNTP

-1323 IEAGHTSMAEFKK
+1323 IEAGRISMAEFKK

>member
-1 MAGKGK
+1 MAAKGGK

-20 SSFKNALNAATK
+20 SSFKSALNAATK
-32 GVGKL
+32 GVGRL

-48 LKAIPKGIGAVAKT
+48 LKAIPKGIGTVAKT

-143 GYDADKAAG
+143 GYDAEKAAG

-267 AAAALFEDMGL
+267 DAAAMFEDMGL

-328 LAATTDSVESLGAV
+328 LAATTDSVKSLGAV
-342 VNASLA
+342 VDASLA
-348 GSGTSISKLGINLK
+348 GSGTSISKLGIDLK

-499 NAIIGYAPKV
+499 NALIGYAPKV

-560 VLQFIQ
+560 ILQFTQ
-566 SITGEF
+566 SITGEL

-592 RLPEIVQTAVNLVE
+592 RLPEIVQTAVSLVE

-612 VENAP
+612 VKNAP
-617 ALISSGAKLLSGLS
+617 ALISSGAKLLSGLA
-631 NALTSLLPQIAPI
+631 NALTSLLPQVAPT
-644 GIGIIMQIVQS
+644 GIGIVMQIVQS
-655 VISGLPRLVSAGT
+655 VISGLPRLVNAGT
-668 NILAN
+668 NILTN

-685 ITTALVLIQTLVN
+685 ITTALAVIQTFVN
-698 SLGQNAPQLL
+698 SLIQNTPQLL
-708 SAAIQLT
+708 TAAIQLI
-715 GGLVTGFMQMFPQL
+715 GSLVLGIVQMLPAVIQMGIQL
-729 IQTGIHLING
+729 ILS
-739 LAQGIQSSLPG
+739 LAQGILSNLPLILQMGTQAILNLVSGITQSIPMLIQGGFQLITSLVQGIAQNLPAIAQAAFTIILSLIGGLITAIPQLWAAAKSLPG
-750 LVPTAMQ
+750 AIWD
-757 ALVTFSG
+757 AIIS
-764 TLRTNAGK
+764 
-772 LVDAGINLVM
+772 VDWLEVGWDL
-782 TLAQSL
+782 
-788 IDNIPVFVQ
+788 
-797 TIPTIVTNI
+797 
-806 AGIINDN
+806 
-813 APKLLSAGIQ
+813 
-823 LIIKLLGGIIQAV
+823 
-836 PTVIANIPQIIQ
+836 
-848 AVVSVF
+848 
-854 MAFNWM
+854 
-860 ALGSKV
+860 
-866 ITFIG
+866 
-871 NGIRT
+871 
-876 AITSIPQVFSNFVQT
+876 
-891 IHNIVS
+891 
-897 TFNWQSL
+897 
-904 GSGIIKALGNGIRN
+904 
-918 MVTSVPEIFL
+918 
-928 NIGKFAV
+928 
-935 NAIKSINW
+935 IKSI
-943 WDVGTGII
+943 GQG
-951 KLIGTAISG
+951 
-960 AGGFIIDAI
+960 
-969 KGIGGS
+969 
-975 IIDGIKGIFGGGGDK
+975 IIDGALSIGDSIINTVKGWFGGGDD
-990 EEASSSG
+990 EAASSG
-997 AAAAQSYAEGISSS
+997 ASAAQSYAAGMGSKGFAKS
-1011 ASAANSAASSMES
+1011 AV
-1024 AAFGS
+1024 
-1029 FDTASASAAGTQ
+1029 AAGFESGAFDGLNTAGAEIAGAQ
-1041 AGAAFSTG
+1041 AGEAFSTG
-1049 LAGSMET
+1049 LNSSMASSSLDTQGFNANMASAG
-1056 NSFNVAAFNTN
+1056 N
-1067 MENMGTAGAEALNN
+1067 AGAEALSN
-1081 GFNTGLAGTSVGIGA
+1081 GFNAGLAGISVDAGNLVDTSSMAEAGNAGVSAVIDGMNNSLAGASVGIGA
-1096 ATVDTSGIN
+1096 AAVDTSGIN
-1105 AAFTDAGVSGANA
+1105 AAFTDAGVSGADA

-1137 GTEVNISMDESWKKM
+1137 GSEVNTSMDESWKKM

-1162 LTSTV
+1162 LTTTV
-1167 TNAARS
+1167 TDAARS
-1173 AANAVKL
+1173 AANAVKS

-1186 ITIPKPKLPVIS
+1186 ITIPKPKMPVIS

-1251 LPLDTLWAKMK
+1251 LPLDTLWSKMK
-1262 ELLNDAVTINDG
+1262 ELLIDALTMNDG

-1282 EKLKGTGNNSRNIP
+1282 EKLKGTGNNNSRNTP

-1323 IEAGHTSMAEFKK
+1323 IEAGRISMAEFKK

>member
-20 SSFKNALNAATK
+20 SSFKSALNAATK
-32 GVGKL
+32 GVGRL
-37 GSKIAD
+37 GSKIVD

-48 LKAIPKGIGAVAKT
+48 IKAIPKGIGTVAKT

-78 VAAVRTGMDFEKSM
+78 AAAVRTGMDFEKSM

-143 GYDADKAAG
+143 GYDADKAAA

-167 LAAASDMITD
+167 LAAASDMVTD

-260 LQSPRND
+260 LQSPRNKD
-267 AAAALFEDMGL
+267 AAAMFKDMGL
-278 SAYDAAGNMRS
+278 SAYDASGNMRS

-302 GASTQKVDETLST
+302 GASTKEVDKTLST

-328 LAATTDSVESLGAV
+328 LAATADSAETLGTV
-342 VNASLA
+342 LDASLA
-348 GSGTSISKLGINLK
+348 GSGTSISKLGIDIN
-362 KMAKE
+362 KMSKE

-463 MTQFATRMVS
+463 MTQFATRMAS

-499 NAIIGYAPKV
+499 NALIGYAPKI

-518 NFIDGITGNS
+518 NFIDGITENS

-560 VLQFIQ
+560 ILQFIQ
-566 SITGEF
+566 SITGEL

-579 TQAVTNLVDGIVS
+579 TQAVSNLVDGIVS
-592 RLPEIVQTAVNLVE
+592 RLPEIVQTAVSLVE

-617 ALISSGAKLLSGLS
+617 VLISSGAKLLSGLS
-631 NALTSLLPQIAPI
+631 NALTSLLPQVAPI
-644 GIGIIMQIVQS
+644 GMGITMQIVQS
-655 VISGLPRLVSAGT
+655 VISGLPKLASTGT
-668 NILAN
+668 SILTN
-673 IVNGIAQHLPAV
+673 IVNGIVQHLPAV
-685 ITTALVLIQTLVN
+685 ITTALAVIQTFVN
-698 SLGQNAPQLL
+698 SLVQNAPQLL
-708 SAAIQLT
+708 SAAIQLI
-715 GGLVTGFMQMFPQL
+715 GSLALGIVQMLPAVIQMGIQL
-729 IQTGIHLING
+729 ILS
-739 LAQGIQSSLPG
+739 LAQGILSNLPLILQMGTQAILNLVRGITQSIPMLIQGGFQLITSLVQGIAQNLPAIAQAAVTIILSLIGGLITAIPQLWAAAKSLPG
-750 LVPTAMQ
+750 AIWD
-757 ALVTFSG
+757 AIIS
-764 TLRTNAGK
+764 
-772 LVDAGINLVM
+772 VDWLEVGWDL
-782 TLAQSL
+782 
-788 IDNIPVFVQ
+788 
-797 TIPTIVTNI
+797 
-806 AGIINDN
+806 
-813 APKLLSAGIQ
+813 
-823 LIIKLLGGIIQAV
+823 
-836 PTVIANIPQIIQ
+836 
-848 AVVSVF
+848 
-854 MAFNWM
+854 
-860 ALGSKV
+860 
-866 ITFIG
+866 
-871 NGIRT
+871 
-876 AITSIPQVFSNFVQT
+876 
-891 IHNIVS
+891 
-897 TFNWQSL
+897 
-904 GSGIIKALGNGIRN
+904 
-918 MVTSVPEIFL
+918 
-928 NIGKFAV
+928 
-935 NAIKSINW
+935 IKSI
-943 WDVGTGII
+943 GQG
-951 KLIGTAISG
+951 
-960 AGGFIIDAI
+960 
-969 KGIGGS
+969 
-975 IIDGIKGIFGGGGDK
+975 IIDGALSIGDSIINTVKGWFGGGDG
-990 EEASSSG
+990 EAASSG
-997 AAAAQSYAEGISSS
+997 ADAAQSYAAGMGSKGVAKS
-1011 ASAANSAASSMES
+1011 AV
-1024 AAFGS
+1024 
-1029 FDTASASAAGTQ
+1029 AAGFESGAFDGLSTAGAEMAGVQ
-1041 AGAAFSTG
+1041 AGEAFSTG
-1049 LAGSMET
+1049 LNSSMASSSLDASGFNANMASAG
-1056 NSFNVAAFNTN
+1056 N
-1067 MENMGTAGAEALNN
+1067 AGAEALNN
-1081 GFNTGLAGTSVGIGA
+1081 GFNTGLAGVSVDASSLVDIASMAEAGSTSMSAVVDGMNNSLEGASVGIGA
-1096 ATVDTSGIN
+1096 AVVDTSGIN
-1105 AAFTDAGVSGANA
+1105 AAFTDAGVSGADA
-1118 ISTGMTG
+1118 ISTGISE
-1125 NSQAVIQAASSL
+1125 NSQAVIKAASSL
-1137 GTEVNISMDESWKKM
+1137 GTEVNTSMDESWKQM

-1162 LTSTV
+1162 LTTTV
-1167 TNAARS
+1167 TDAARS
-1173 AANAVKL
+1173 AANAVKS
-1180 AFENMS
+1180 AFENMV

-1206 GNGGNIKVPGFNVA
+1206 GNGGNVKVPGFNVA
-1220 WNAAGGIFNRPT
+1220 WNAAGGIFDRPA
-1232 IFNTPAGMQGVGE
+1232 IFNTPFGFQGVGE
-1245 AGPEAV
+1245 AGAEAV
-1251 LPLDTLWAKMK
+1251 LPLDILWSKMK
-1262 ELLNDAVTINDG
+1262 DILNDTVARHDG
-1274 SSVINSLL
+1274 SSVISTLL
-1282 EKLKGTGNNSRNIP
+1282 EKLKGAGDNRRDTP

-1323 IEAGHTSMAEFKK
+1323 VEAGRTSMAEFKK
-1336 LMKQHEKDLKRKKL
+1336 MMKQYEKDLKRKDL

>member
-1 MAGKGK
+1 MAAKGGK

-20 SSFKNALNAATK
+20 SSFKSALNAATK
-32 GVGKL
+32 GVGRL

-48 LKAIPKGIGAVAKT
+48 LKAIPKGIGTVAKT

-143 GYDADKAAG
+143 GYDAEKAAG

-267 AAAALFEDMGL
+267 DAAAMFEDMGL

-328 LAATTDSVESLGAV
+328 LAATTDSVKSLGAV
-342 VNASLA
+342 VDASLA
-348 GSGTSISKLGINLK
+348 GSGTSISKLGIDLK

-499 NAIIGYAPKV
+499 NALIGYAPKV

-560 VLQFIQ
+560 ILQFTQ
-566 SITGEF
+566 SITGEL

-592 RLPEIVQTAVNLVE
+592 RLPEIVQTAVSLVE

-612 VENAP
+612 VKNAP
-617 ALISSGAKLLSGLS
+617 ALISSGAKLLSGLA
-631 NALTSLLPQIAPI
+631 NALTSLLPQVAPT
-644 GIGIIMQIVQS
+644 GIGIVMQIVQS
-655 VISGLPRLVSAGT
+655 VISGLPRLVNAGT
-668 NILAN
+668 NILTN

-685 ITTALVLIQTLVN
+685 ITTALAVIQTFVN
-698 SLGQNAPQLL
+698 SLIQNTPQLL
-708 SAAIQLT
+708 TAAIQLI
-715 GGLVTGFMQMFPQL
+715 GSLVLGIVQMLPAVIQMGIQL
-729 IQTGIHLING
+729 ILS
-739 LAQGIQSSLPG
+739 LAQGILSNLPLILQMGTQAILNLVSGITQSIPMLIQGGFQLITSLVQGIAQNLPAIAQAAFTIILSLIGGLITAIPQLWAAAKSLPG
-750 LVPTAMQ
+750 AIWD
-757 ALVTFSG
+757 AIIS
-764 TLRTNAGK
+764 
-772 LVDAGINLVM
+772 VDWLEVGWDL
-782 TLAQSL
+782 
-788 IDNIPVFVQ
+788 
-797 TIPTIVTNI
+797 
-806 AGIINDN
+806 
-813 APKLLSAGIQ
+813 
-823 LIIKLLGGIIQAV
+823 
-836 PTVIANIPQIIQ
+836 
-848 AVVSVF
+848 
-854 MAFNWM
+854 
-860 ALGSKV
+860 
-866 ITFIG
+866 
-871 NGIRT
+871 
-876 AITSIPQVFSNFVQT
+876 
-891 IHNIVS
+891 
-897 TFNWQSL
+897 
-904 GSGIIKALGNGIRN
+904 
-918 MVTSVPEIFL
+918 
-928 NIGKFAV
+928 
-935 NAIKSINW
+935 IKSI
-943 WDVGTGII
+943 GQG
-951 KLIGTAISG
+951 
-960 AGGFIIDAI
+960 
-969 KGIGGS
+969 
-975 IIDGIKGIFGGGGDK
+975 IIDGALSIGDSIINTVKGWFGGGDD
-990 EEASSSG
+990 EAASSG
-997 AAAAQSYAEGISSS
+997 ASAAQSYAAGMGSKGFAKS
-1011 ASAANSAASSMES
+1011 AVAAGFES
-1024 AAFGS
+1024 GAFDGLN
-1029 FDTASASAAGTQ
+1029 TAGAEMAGTQ
-1041 AGAAFSTG
+1041 AGEAFSTG
-1049 LAGSMET
+1049 LNSSMA
-1056 NSFNVAAFNTN
+1056 SSSLD
-1067 MENMGTAGAEALNN
+1067 TAGFNANMASAGNAGVSAVIDGMNN
-1081 GFNTGLAGTSVGIGA
+1081 SLAGASVGIGA
-1096 ATVDTSGIN
+1096 AAVDTSGIN
-1105 AAFTDAGVSGANA
+1105 AAFMDAGVSGADA

-1125 NSQAVIQAASSL
+1125 NSQSVIQAASSL
-1137 GTEVNISMDESWKKM
+1137 GMEVNTSMDESWKKM

-1198 VDYKTESY
+1198 VDYKTKSY

-1251 LPLDTLWAKMK
+1251 LPLDMLWAKMK
-1262 ELLNDAVTINDG
+1262 EILNDAVTINDG

-1282 EKLKGTGNNSRNIP
+1282 EKLKGTGNNNSRNTP

-1323 IEAGHTSMAEFKK
+1323 IEAGRISMAEFKK

>member
-1 MAGKGK
+1 MAAKGGK

-20 SSFKNALNAATK
+20 SSFKSALNAATK
-32 GVGKL
+32 GVGRL

-48 LKAIPKGIGAVAKT
+48 LKAIPKGIGTVAKT

-143 GYDADKAAG
+143 GYDAEKAAG

-267 AAAALFEDMGL
+267 DAAAMFEDMGL

-328 LAATTDSVESLGAV
+328 LAATTDSVKSLGAV
-342 VNASLA
+342 VDASLA
-348 GSGTSISKLGINLK
+348 GSGTSISKLGIDLK

-499 NAIIGYAPKV
+499 NALIGYAPKV

-560 VLQFIQ
+560 ILQFTQ
-566 SITGEF
+566 SITGEL

-592 RLPEIVQTAVNLVE
+592 RLPEIVQTAVSLVE

-612 VENAP
+612 VKNAP
-617 ALISSGAKLLSGLS
+617 ALISSGAKLLSGLA
-631 NALTSLLPQIAPI
+631 NALTSLLPQVAPT
-644 GIGIIMQIVQS
+644 GIGIVMQIVQS
-655 VISGLPRLVSAGT
+655 VISGLPRLVNAGT
-668 NILAN
+668 NILTN

-685 ITTALVLIQTLVN
+685 ITTALAVIQTFVN
-698 SLGQNAPQLL
+698 SLIQNTPQLL
-708 SAAIQLT
+708 TAAIQLI
-715 GGLVTGFMQMFPQL
+715 GSLVLGIVQMLPAVIQMGIQL
-729 IQTGIHLING
+729 ILS
-739 LAQGIQSSLPG
+739 LAQGILSNLPLLLQMGTQAILNLVSGITQSIPMLIQGGFQLITSLVQGIAQNLPAIAQAAFTIILSLIGGLITAIPQLWAAAKSLPG
-750 LVPTAMQ
+750 AIW
-757 ALVTFSG
+757 
-764 TLRTNAGK
+764 
-772 LVDAGINLVM
+772 DA
-782 TLAQSL
+782 
-788 IDNIPVFVQ
+788 
-797 TIPTIVTNI
+797 
-806 AGIINDN
+806 II
-813 APKLLSAGIQ
+813 
-823 LIIKLLGGIIQAV
+823 
-836 PTVIANIPQIIQ
+836 
-848 AVVSVF
+848 SV
-854 MAFNWM
+854 NW
-860 ALGSKV
+860 LEVG
-866 ITFIG
+866 
-871 NGIRT
+871 
-876 AITSIPQVFSNFVQT
+876 
-891 IHNIVS
+891 
-897 TFNWQSL
+897 WDL
-904 GSGIIKALGNGIRN
+904 
-918 MVTSVPEIFL
+918 
-928 NIGKFAV
+928 
-935 NAIKSINW
+935 IKSI
-943 WDVGTGII
+943 GQG
-951 KLIGTAISG
+951 
-960 AGGFIIDAI
+960 
-969 KGIGGS
+969 
-975 IIDGIKGIFGGGGDK
+975 IIDGALSIGDSIINTVKGWFGGGDD
-990 EEASSSG
+990 EAASSG
-997 AAAAQSYAEGISSS
+997 ASAAQSYAAGMGSKGFAKS
-1011 ASAANSAASSMES
+1011 AVAAGFES
-1024 AAFGS
+1024 GAFDGLN
-1029 FDTASASAAGTQ
+1029 TAGAEMAGTQ
-1041 AGAAFSTG
+1041 AGEAFSTG
-1049 LAGSMET
+1049 LNSSMASSSLDTAG
-1056 NSFNVAAFNTN
+1056 FNAN
-1067 MENMGTAGAEALNN
+1067 MASAGNAGAEALSN
-1081 GFNTGLAGTSVGIGA
+1081 GFNTGLAGISVDAASLVDTSSMAEAGNAGVSAVIDGMNNSLAGASVGIGA
-1096 ATVDTSGIN
+1096 AAVDTSGIN
-1105 AAFTDAGVSGANA
+1105 AAFMDAGVSGADA

-1125 NSQAVIQAASSL
+1125 NSQSVIQAASSL
-1137 GTEVNISMDESWKKM
+1137 GMEVNTSMDESWKKM

-1186 ITIPKPKLPVIS
+1186 ITIPKPKMPVIS

-1251 LPLDTLWAKMK
+1251 LPLDTLWSKMK
-1262 ELLNDAVTINDG
+1262 ELLIDALTMNDG

-1282 EKLKGTGNNSRNIP
+1282 EKLKGTGNNNSRNTP

-1323 IEAGHTSMAEFKK
+1323 IEAGRISMAEFKK

>member
-20 SSFKNALNAATK
+20 SSFKSALNAATK
-32 GVGKL
+32 GVGRL
-37 GSKIAD
+37 GSKIMD
-43 VSGKG
+43 VSGKS
-48 LKAIPKGIGAVAKT
+48 LKAIPKGIGTVAKT

-167 LAAASDMITD
+167 LAAASDMVTD

-260 LQSPRND
+260 LQSPRNKD
-267 AAAALFEDMGL
+267 AAAMFKDMGL
-278 SAYDAAGNMRS
+278 SAYDASGNMRS

-302 GASTQKVDETLST
+302 GASTKEVDKTLST

-328 LAATTDSVESLGAV
+328 LAATADSVESLGAV
-342 VNASLA
+342 VDASLA
-348 GSGTSISKLGINLK
+348 GSGTSISKLGIDIN
-362 KMAKE
+362 KMSKE
-367 FDAATSQKKFAQD
+367 FDEATSQKKFAQD

-454 KDLNAPLRE
+454 KDLNTPLRD

-499 NAIIGYAPKV
+499 NALIGYAPKI

-560 VLQFIQ
+560 ILQFIQ
-566 SITGEF
+566 GITGEL

-579 TQAVTNLVDGIVS
+579 TQAVADLVDGIVS
-592 RLPEIVQTAVNLVE
+592 RLPEIVQTAVSLVE
-606 NLALGL
+606 NLAFGL

-644 GIGIIMQIVQS
+644 GMGITMQIVQS
-655 VISGLPRLVSAGT
+655 VISGLPKLASTGTSILT
-668 NILAN
+668 NI
-673 IVNGIAQHLPAV
+673 INGIVQHLPAV
-685 ITTALVLIQTLVN
+685 ITTALAVIQTFVN
-698 SLGQNAPQLL
+698 SLVQNAPQLL
-708 SAAIQLT
+708 SAAIQLI
-715 GGLVTGFMQMFPQL
+715 GSLALGIVQMLPAVIQMGIQL
-729 IQTGIHLING
+729 ILS
-739 LAQGIQSSLPG
+739 LAQGILSNLPLILQMSVQIITNFVTG
-750 LVPTAMQ
+750 ITQMLPT
-757 ALVTFSG
+757 
-764 TLRTNAGK
+764 
-772 LVDAGINLVM
+772 
-782 TLAQSL
+782 L
-788 IDNIPVFVQ
+788 IQ
-797 TIPTIVTNI
+797 
-806 AGIINDN
+806 G
-813 APKLLSAGIQ
+813 GIQ
-823 LIIKLLGGIIQAV
+823 LIISLVQG
-836 PTVIANIPQIIQ
+836 VIANLGNIAQAAVQIIITLATGLIQAIPQLISAVPKLIQ
-848 AVVSVF
+848 ALIETIF
-854 MAFNWM
+854 TTNW
-860 ALGSKV
+860 LDV
-866 ITFIG
+866 
-871 NGIRT
+871 GI
-876 AITSIPQVFSNFVQT
+876 Q
-891 IHNIVS
+891 
-897 TFNWQSL
+897 
-904 GSGIIKALGNGIRN
+904 IIKG
-918 MVTSVPEIFL
+918 
-928 NIGKFAV
+928 
-935 NAIKSINW
+935 
-943 WDVGTGII
+943 
-951 KLIGTAISG
+951 
-960 AGGFIIDAI
+960 
-969 KGIGGS
+969 
-975 IIDGIKGIFGGGGDK
+975 IIDGIISTGKSLWSAIKSLFTGGDIDIPDT
-990 EEASSSG
+990 SGQG
-997 AAAAQSYAEGISSS
+997 AAAADSYASGISSNAPAVS
-1011 ASAANSAASSMES
+1011 NAASGL
-1024 AAFGS
+1024 AIGAFGNIDNS
-1029 FDTASASAAGTQ
+1029 LVAASGAGAGGAFVSGLNNSLDTAALNANFAAAGSSGAEAFNSGLNSGLTGIVADTGFLAADTQ
-1041 AGAAFSTG
+1041 GLGASLAA
-1049 LAGSMET
+1049 AGS
-1056 NSFNVAAFNTN
+1056 S
-1067 MENMGTAGAEALNN
+1067 GAEAL
-1081 GFNTGLAGTSVGIGA
+1081 GAGMS
-1096 ATVDTSGIN
+1096 
-1105 AAFTDAGVSGANA
+1105 
-1118 ISTGMTG
+1118 G

-1137 GTEVNISMDESWKKM
+1137 GTEVNISMDESWKQM

-1162 LTSTV
+1162 LTTTV
-1167 TNAARS
+1167 TDAARS
-1173 AANAVKL
+1173 AANAVKS
-1180 AFENMS
+1180 AFENMV

-1206 GNGGNIKVPGFNVA
+1206 GNGGNVKMPGFNVA
-1220 WNAAGGIFNRPT
+1220 WNAAGGIFDKPA
-1232 IFNTPAGMQGVGE
+1232 IFNTPFGFQGVGE
-1245 AGPEAV
+1245 AGAEAV
-1251 LPLDTLWAKMK
+1251 LPLDILWSKMK
-1262 ELLNDAVTINDG
+1262 DILNGTVARHDG
-1274 SSVINSLL
+1274 SSVISTLL
-1282 EKLKGTGNNSRNIP
+1282 EKLKGAGDNRRDTP

-1323 IEAGHTSMAEFKK
+1323 VEAGHTSMAEFKK
-1336 LMKQHEKDLKRKKL
+1336 MMKQYEKDLKRKGL

>member
-1 MAGKGK
+1 MAAKGGK

-20 SSFKNALNAATK
+20 SSFKSALNAATK
-32 GVGKL
+32 GVGRL

-48 LKAIPKGIGAVAKT
+48 LKAIPKGIGTVAKT

-143 GYDADKAAG
+143 GYDAEKAAG

-260 LQSPRND
+260 LQSPRN
-267 AAAALFEDMGL
+267 AAAAAMFEDMGL

-328 LAATTDSVESLGAV
+328 LAATTDSVKSLGAV
-342 VNASLA
+342 VDASLA
-348 GSGTSISKLGINLK
+348 GSGTSISKLGIDLK

-499 NAIIGYAPKV
+499 NALIGYAPKV

-560 VLQFIQ
+560 ILQFTQ
-566 SITGEF
+566 SITGEL

-592 RLPEIVQTAVNLVE
+592 RLPEIVQTAVSLVE

-612 VENAP
+612 VKNAP
-617 ALISSGAKLLSGLS
+617 ALISSGAKLLSGLA
-631 NALTSLLPQIAPI
+631 NALTSLLPQVAPT
-644 GIGIIMQIVQS
+644 GIGIVMQIVQS
-655 VISGLPRLVSAGT
+655 VISGLPRLVNAGT
-668 NILAN
+668 NILTN

-685 ITTALVLIQTLVN
+685 ITTALAVIQTFVN
-698 SLGQNAPQLL
+698 SLIQNTPQLL
-708 SAAIQLT
+708 TAAIQLI
-715 GGLVTGFMQMFPQL
+715 GSLVLGIVQMLPAVIQMGIQL
-729 IQTGIHLING
+729 ILS
-739 LAQGIQSSLPG
+739 LAQGILSNLPLILQMGTQAILNLVSGITQSIPMLIQGGFQLITSLVQGIAQNLPAIAQAAFTIILSLIGGLITAIPQLWAAAKSLPG
-750 LVPTAMQ
+750 AIWD
-757 ALVTFSG
+757 AIIS
-764 TLRTNAGK
+764 
-772 LVDAGINLVM
+772 VDWLEVGWDL
-782 TLAQSL
+782 
-788 IDNIPVFVQ
+788 
-797 TIPTIVTNI
+797 
-806 AGIINDN
+806 
-813 APKLLSAGIQ
+813 
-823 LIIKLLGGIIQAV
+823 
-836 PTVIANIPQIIQ
+836 
-848 AVVSVF
+848 
-854 MAFNWM
+854 
-860 ALGSKV
+860 
-866 ITFIG
+866 
-871 NGIRT
+871 
-876 AITSIPQVFSNFVQT
+876 
-891 IHNIVS
+891 
-897 TFNWQSL
+897 
-904 GSGIIKALGNGIRN
+904 
-918 MVTSVPEIFL
+918 
-928 NIGKFAV
+928 
-935 NAIKSINW
+935 IKSI
-943 WDVGTGII
+943 GQG
-951 KLIGTAISG
+951 
-960 AGGFIIDAI
+960 
-969 KGIGGS
+969 
-975 IIDGIKGIFGGGGDK
+975 IIDGALSIGDSIINTVKGWFGGGDD
-990 EEASSSG
+990 EAASSG
-997 AAAAQSYAEGISSS
+997 ASAAQSYAAGMGSKGFAKS
-1011 ASAANSAASSMES
+1011 AVAAGFES
-1024 AAFGS
+1024 GAFDGLN
-1029 FDTASASAAGTQ
+1029 TAGAEMAGTQ
-1041 AGAAFSTG
+1041 AGEAFSTG
-1049 LAGSMET
+1049 LNSSMASSSLDTAG
-1056 NSFNVAAFNTN
+1056 FNAN
-1067 MENMGTAGAEALNN
+1067 MASAGNAGAEALSN
-1081 GFNTGLAGTSVGIGA
+1081 GFNTGLAGISVDAASLVDTSSMAEAGNAGVSAVIDGMNNSLAGASVGIGA
-1096 ATVDTSGIN
+1096 AAVDTSGIN
-1105 AAFTDAGVSGANA
+1105 AAFMDAGVSGADA

-1125 NSQAVIQAASSL
+1125 NSQSVIQAASSL
-1137 GTEVNISMDESWKKM
+1137 GMEVNTSMDESWKKM

-1251 LPLDTLWAKMK
+1251 LPLDMLWAKMK
-1262 ELLNDAVTINDG
+1262 EILNDAVTINDG

-1282 EKLKGTGNNSRNIP
+1282 EKLKGTGNNNSRNTP

-1323 IEAGHTSMAEFKK
+1323 IEAGRISMAEFKK

>member
-1 MAGKGK
+1 MAAKGGK

-20 SSFKNALNAATK
+20 SSFKSALNAATK
-32 GVGKL
+32 GVGRL

-48 LKAIPKGIGAVAKT
+48 LKAIPKGIGTVAKT

-143 GYDADKAAG
+143 GYDAEKAAG

-233 NTALGILADNGI
+233 NAALGILADNGI

-267 AAAALFEDMGL
+267 DAAAMFEDMRL

-328 LAATTDSVESLGAV
+328 LAATTDSVKSLGAV
-342 VNASLA
+342 VDASLA
-348 GSGTSISKLGINLK
+348 GSGTSISKLGIDLK

-499 NAIIGYAPKV
+499 NALIGYAPKV

-560 VLQFIQ
+560 ILQFTQ
-566 SITGEF
+566 SITGEL

-579 TQAVTNLVDGIVS
+579 TQAVTDLVDGIVS
-592 RLPEIVQTAVNLVE
+592 RLPEIVQTAVSLVE

-617 ALISSGAKLLSGLS
+617 ELISSGAKLLSGLA

-644 GIGIIMQIVQS
+644 GMGIIMQIVHS
-655 VISGLPRLVSAGT
+655 VISGLPRLISAGT
-668 NILAN
+668 NILTN

-685 ITTALVLIQTLVN
+685 ITTALAVIQAFVN
-698 SLGQNAPQLL
+698 SLVQNTPQLL
-708 SAAIQLT
+708 SAAIQLI
-715 GGLVTGFMQMFPQL
+715 GSLVLGIVQMLPAVIQMGIQL
-729 IQTGIHLING
+729 ILS
-739 LAQGIQSSLPG
+739 LAQGILSNLPLLLQMGTQAILNLVSGITQSIPMLIQGGFQLITSLVQGIAQNLPAIAQAAFTIILSLIGGLITAIPQLWAAAKSLPG
-750 LVPTAMQ
+750 AIW
-757 ALVTFSG
+757 
-764 TLRTNAGK
+764 
-772 LVDAGINLVM
+772 DA
-782 TLAQSL
+782 
-788 IDNIPVFVQ
+788 
-797 TIPTIVTNI
+797 
-806 AGIINDN
+806 II
-813 APKLLSAGIQ
+813 
-823 LIIKLLGGIIQAV
+823 
-836 PTVIANIPQIIQ
+836 
-848 AVVSVF
+848 SV
-854 MAFNWM
+854 NW
-860 ALGSKV
+860 LEVG
-866 ITFIG
+866 
-871 NGIRT
+871 
-876 AITSIPQVFSNFVQT
+876 
-891 IHNIVS
+891 
-897 TFNWQSL
+897 WDL
-904 GSGIIKALGNGIRN
+904 
-918 MVTSVPEIFL
+918 
-928 NIGKFAV
+928 
-935 NAIKSINW
+935 IKSI
-943 WDVGTGII
+943 GQG
-951 KLIGTAISG
+951 
-960 AGGFIIDAI
+960 
-969 KGIGGS
+969 
-975 IIDGIKGIFGGGGDK
+975 IIDGALSIGDSIINTVKGWFGGGDD
-990 EEASSSG
+990 EAASSG
-997 AAAAQSYAEGISSS
+997 A
-1011 ASAANSAASSMES
+1011 
-1024 AAFGS
+1024 
-1029 FDTASASAAGTQ
+1029 DTAQNYAAGMGSKGFAKSAVAAGFESGAFDGLDIAGAEIAGAQ
-1041 AGAAFSTG
+1041 AGEAFSTG
-1049 LAGSMET
+1049 LNSSMASSSLDTAG
-1056 NSFNVAAFNTN
+1056 FNAN
-1067 MENMGTAGAEALNN
+1067 MASAGNAGAEALNN
-1081 GFNTGLAGTSVGIGA
+1081 GFNTGLAGISVDAGSLVDIASMAEAGNTSMSAVLDGMNDSLAGASVGIGA
-1096 ATVDTSGIN
+1096 AAVDTSGIN
-1105 AAFTDAGVSGANA
+1105 AAFTDAGVSGADA

-1137 GTEVNISMDESWKKM
+1137 GSEVNTSMGESWKKM

-1162 LTSTV
+1162 LTTTV
-1167 TNAARS
+1167 TDAARS
-1173 AANAVKL
+1173 AANAVKS

-1198 VDYKTESY
+1198 VDYKTEPY

-1251 LPLDTLWAKMK
+1251 LPLDMLWAKMK
-1262 ELLNDAVTINDG
+1262 EILNDAVTINDG

-1282 EKLKGTGNNSRNIP
+1282 EKLKGTGNNNSRNTP

-1323 IEAGHTSMAEFKK
+1323 IEAGRISMAEFKK

>member
-1 MAGKGK
+1 MAAKGGK

-20 SSFKNALNAATK
+20 SSFKSALNAATK
-32 GVGKL
+32 GVGRL

-48 LKAIPKGIGAVAKT
+48 LKAIPKGIGTVAKT

-143 GYDADKAAG
+143 GYDAEKAAG

-260 LQSPRND
+260 LQSPRN
-267 AAAALFEDMGL
+267 AAAAAMFEDMGL

-328 LAATTDSVESLGAV
+328 LAATTDSVKSLGAV
-342 VNASLA
+342 VDASLA
-348 GSGTSISKLGINLK
+348 GSGTSISKLGIDLK

-499 NAIIGYAPKV
+499 NALIGYAPKV

-560 VLQFIQ
+560 ILQFTQ
-566 SITGEF
+566 SITGEL

-592 RLPEIVQTAVNLVE
+592 RLPEIVQTAVSLVE

-612 VENAP
+612 VKNAP
-617 ALISSGAKLLSGLS
+617 ALISSGAKLLSGLA
-631 NALTSLLPQIAPI
+631 NALTSLLPQVAPT
-644 GIGIIMQIVQS
+644 GIGIVMQIVQS
-655 VISGLPRLVSAGT
+655 VISGLPRLVNAGT
-668 NILAN
+668 NILTN

-685 ITTALVLIQTLVN
+685 ITTALAVIQTFVN
-698 SLGQNAPQLL
+698 SLIQNTPQLL
-708 SAAIQLT
+708 TAAIQLI
-715 GGLVTGFMQMFPQL
+715 GSLVLGIVQMLPAVIQMGIQL
-729 IQTGIHLING
+729 ILS
-739 LAQGIQSSLPG
+739 LAQGILSNLPLILQMGTQAILNLVSGITQSIPMLIQGGFQLITSLVQGIAQNLPAIAQAAFTIILSLIGGLITAIPQLWAAAKSLPG
-750 LVPTAMQ
+750 AIWD
-757 ALVTFSG
+757 AIIS
-764 TLRTNAGK
+764 
-772 LVDAGINLVM
+772 VDWLEVGWDL
-782 TLAQSL
+782 
-788 IDNIPVFVQ
+788 
-797 TIPTIVTNI
+797 
-806 AGIINDN
+806 
-813 APKLLSAGIQ
+813 
-823 LIIKLLGGIIQAV
+823 
-836 PTVIANIPQIIQ
+836 
-848 AVVSVF
+848 
-854 MAFNWM
+854 
-860 ALGSKV
+860 
-866 ITFIG
+866 
-871 NGIRT
+871 
-876 AITSIPQVFSNFVQT
+876 
-891 IHNIVS
+891 
-897 TFNWQSL
+897 
-904 GSGIIKALGNGIRN
+904 
-918 MVTSVPEIFL
+918 
-928 NIGKFAV
+928 
-935 NAIKSINW
+935 IKSI
-943 WDVGTGII
+943 GQG
-951 KLIGTAISG
+951 
-960 AGGFIIDAI
+960 
-969 KGIGGS
+969 
-975 IIDGIKGIFGGGGDK
+975 IIDGALSIGDSIINTVKGWFEGGDD
-990 EEASSSG
+990 EAASSG
-997 AAAAQSYAEGISSS
+997 ASAAQSYAAGMGSKGFAKS
-1011 ASAANSAASSMES
+1011 AVAAGFES
-1024 AAFGS
+1024 GAFDGLN
-1029 FDTASASAAGTQ
+1029 TAGAEMAGTQ
-1041 AGAAFSTG
+1041 AGEAFSTG
-1049 LAGSMET
+1049 LNSSMASSSLDTAG
-1056 NSFNVAAFNTN
+1056 FNAN
-1067 MENMGTAGAEALNN
+1067 MASAGNAGAEALSN
-1081 GFNTGLAGTSVGIGA
+1081 GFNTGLAGISVDAASLVDTSSMAEAGNAGVSAVIDGMNNSLAGASVGIGA
-1096 ATVDTSGIN
+1096 AAVDTSGIN
-1105 AAFTDAGVSGANA
+1105 AAFMDAGVSGADA

-1125 NSQAVIQAASSL
+1125 NSQSVIQAASSL
-1137 GTEVNISMDESWKKM
+1137 GMEVNTSMDESWKKM

-1198 VDYKTESY
+1198 VDYKTKSY

-1251 LPLDTLWAKMK
+1251 LPLDMLWAKMK
-1262 ELLNDAVTINDG
+1262 EILNDAVTINDG

-1282 EKLKGTGNNSRNIP
+1282 EKLKGTGNNNSRNTP

-1323 IEAGHTSMAEFKK
+1323 IEAGRISMAEFKK

>member
-20 SSFKNALNAATK
+20 SSFKSALNAATK
-32 GVGKL
+32 GVGRL
-37 GSKIAD
+37 GSKIVD

-48 LKAIPKGIGAVAKT
+48 IKAIPKGIGTVAKT

-78 VAAVRTGMDFEKSM
+78 AAAVRTGMDFEKSM

-143 GYDADKAAG
+143 GYDADKAAT

-167 LAAASDMITD
+167 LAAASDMVTD

-260 LQSPRND
+260 LQSPRNEK
-267 AAAALFEDMGL
+267 AAGMFEDMGL
-278 SAYDAAGNMRS
+278 SAYDASGNMRS

-302 GASTQKVDETLST
+302 GASTKEVDKTLST

-328 LAATTDSVESLGAV
+328 LAATADSVESLGTV
-342 VNASLA
+342 LDASLA
-348 GSGTSISKLGINLK
+348 GSGTSISKLGIDIN

-454 KDLNAPLRE
+454 KDLNTPLRD

-499 NAIIGYAPKV
+499 NALIGYAPKI

-542 TEGLFK
+542 TGGLFK

-560 VLQFIQ
+560 ILQFIQ
-566 SITGEF
+566 GITGEL

-592 RLPEIVQTAVNLVE
+592 RLPEIVQTAVSLVE

-617 ALISSGAKLLSGLS
+617 ALISSGAKLLSGLA
-631 NALTSLLPQIAPI
+631 NALTSLLPQIAPAGM
-644 GIGIIMQIVQS
+644 GITMQIVQS
-655 VISGLPRLVSAGT
+655 VISGLPKLVSTGT
-668 NILAN
+668 SILTN
-673 IVNGIAQHLPAV
+673 IVNGIVQHLPAV
-685 ITTALVLIQTLVN
+685 ITAALVVIQTFVN
-698 SLGQNAPQLL
+698 SLVQNAPQLL
-708 SAAIQLT
+708 SAAIQLI
-715 GGLVTGFMQMFPQL
+715 GSLALGIVQMLPSVVQMGIQL
-729 IQTGIHLING
+729 ILS
-739 LAQGIQSSLPG
+739 LAQGILSNLP
-750 LVPTAMQ
+750 LILQIAVQVITNF
-757 ALVTFSG
+757 VT
-764 TLRTNAGK
+764 
-772 LVDAGINLVM
+772 GISQMLPV
-782 TLAQSL
+782 L
-788 IDNIPVFVQ
+788 IQ
-797 TIPTIVTNI
+797 
-806 AGIINDN
+806 G
-813 APKLLSAGIQ
+813 GIQ
-823 LIIKLLGGIIQAV
+823 LIISLIQGIIANLGNIAQAAIQIIITLATGLIQAIPQLISAV
-836 PTVIANIPQIIQ
+836 PKLVWALVETIFTTNWLDVGIQII
-848 AVVSVF
+848 
-854 MAFNWM
+854 
-860 ALGSKV
+860 K
-866 ITFIG
+866 
-871 NGIRT
+871 
-876 AITSIPQVFSNFVQT
+876 
-891 IHNIVS
+891 
-897 TFNWQSL
+897 
-904 GSGIIKALGNGIRN
+904 GIIDGIIS
-918 MVTSVPEIFL
+918 T
-928 NIGKFAV
+928 GKSLW
-935 NAIKSINW
+935 NAIKSLF
-943 WDVGTGII
+943 T
-951 KLIGTAISG
+951 
-960 AGGFIIDAI
+960 
-969 KGIGGS
+969 
-975 IIDGIKGIFGGGGDK
+975 GGDIDIPDT
-990 EEASSSG
+990 SGQG
-997 AAAAQSYAEGISSS
+997 AAAAGSYAAGISSNAPAVS
-1011 ASAANSAASSMES
+1011 NAASGLTTG
-1024 AAFGS
+1024 AFGNIDNS
-1029 FDTASASAAGTQ
+1029 LVAASGAGTGGAFVSGLNNSLDTAALNANFAAAGSSGAEAFNSGLNSGLTGIVADTGFPAADTQ
-1041 AGAAFSTG
+1041 GLGASLAA
-1049 LAGSMET
+1049 AGS
-1056 NSFNVAAFNTN
+1056 S
-1067 MENMGTAGAEALNN
+1067 GAEAL
-1081 GFNTGLAGTSVGIGA
+1081 G
-1096 ATVDTSGIN
+1096 
-1105 AAFTDAGVSGANA
+1105 
-1118 ISTGMTG
+1118 TGMSG

-1137 GTEVNISMDESWKKM
+1137 GTEVNTSMDESWKNM

-1162 LTSTV
+1162 LTTTV
-1167 TNAARS
+1167 TDAARS
-1173 AANAVKL
+1173 AADAVKS
-1180 AFENMS
+1180 AFENMV

-1206 GNGGNIKVPGFNVA
+1206 GNGGNVKIPGFNVA
-1220 WNAAGGIFNRPT
+1220 WNAAGGIFNKPA
-1232 IFNTPAGMQGVGE
+1232 IFNTPFGFQGVGE
-1245 AGPEAV
+1245 AGAEAV
-1251 LPLDTLWAKMK
+1251 LPLDILWSKMK
-1262 ELLNDAVTINDG
+1262 DILNDAVARHDG
-1274 SSVINSLL
+1274 SSVTSMLL
-1282 EKLKGTGNNSRNIP
+1282 EKLKGAGDNRRDTP

-1323 IEAGHTSMAEFKK
+1323 VEAGRTSMAEFKK
-1336 LMKQHEKDLKRKKL
+1336 MMKQYEKDLKRKDL

>member
-1 MAGKGK
+1 MAAKGGK

-20 SSFKNALNAATK
+20 SSFKSALNAATK
-32 GVGKL
+32 GVGRL

-48 LKAIPKGIGAVAKT
+48 LKAIPKGIGTVAKT

-143 GYDADKAAG
+143 GYDAEKAAG

-260 LQSPRND
+260 LQSPRN
-267 AAAALFEDMGL
+267 AAAAAMFEDMGL

-328 LAATTDSVESLGAV
+328 LAATTDSVKSLGAV
-342 VNASLA
+342 VDASLA
-348 GSGTSISKLGINLK
+348 GSGTSISKLGIDLK

-499 NAIIGYAPKV
+499 NALIGYAPKV

-560 VLQFIQ
+560 ILQFTQ
-566 SITGEF
+566 SITGEL

-592 RLPEIVQTAVNLVE
+592 RLPEIVQTAVSLVE

-612 VENAP
+612 VKNAP
-617 ALISSGAKLLSGLS
+617 ALISSGAKLLSGLA
-631 NALTSLLPQIAPI
+631 NALTSLLPQVAPT
-644 GIGIIMQIVQS
+644 GIGIVMQIVQS
-655 VISGLPRLVSAGT
+655 VISGLPRLVNAGT
-668 NILAN
+668 NILTN

-685 ITTALVLIQTLVN
+685 ITTALAVIQTFVN
-698 SLGQNAPQLL
+698 SLIQNTPQLL
-708 SAAIQLT
+708 TAAIQLI
-715 GGLVTGFMQMFPQL
+715 GSLVLGIVQMLPAVIQMGIQL
-729 IQTGIHLING
+729 ILS
-739 LAQGIQSSLPG
+739 LAQGILSNLPLILQMGTQAILNLVSGITQSIPMLIQGGFQLITSLVQGIAQNLPAIAQAAFTIILSLIGGLITAIPQLWAAAKSLPG
-750 LVPTAMQ
+750 AIWD
-757 ALVTFSG
+757 AIIS
-764 TLRTNAGK
+764 
-772 LVDAGINLVM
+772 VDWLEVGWDL
-782 TLAQSL
+782 
-788 IDNIPVFVQ
+788 
-797 TIPTIVTNI
+797 
-806 AGIINDN
+806 
-813 APKLLSAGIQ
+813 
-823 LIIKLLGGIIQAV
+823 
-836 PTVIANIPQIIQ
+836 
-848 AVVSVF
+848 
-854 MAFNWM
+854 
-860 ALGSKV
+860 
-866 ITFIG
+866 
-871 NGIRT
+871 
-876 AITSIPQVFSNFVQT
+876 
-891 IHNIVS
+891 
-897 TFNWQSL
+897 
-904 GSGIIKALGNGIRN
+904 
-918 MVTSVPEIFL
+918 
-928 NIGKFAV
+928 
-935 NAIKSINW
+935 IKSI
-943 WDVGTGII
+943 GQG
-951 KLIGTAISG
+951 
-960 AGGFIIDAI
+960 
-969 KGIGGS
+969 
-975 IIDGIKGIFGGGGDK
+975 IIDGALSIGDSIINTVKGWFGGGDD
-990 EEASSSG
+990 EAASSG
-997 AAAAQSYAEGISSS
+997 ASAAQSYAAGMGSKGFAKS
-1011 ASAANSAASSMES
+1011 AVAAGFES
-1024 AAFGS
+1024 GAFDGLN
-1029 FDTASASAAGTQ
+1029 TAGAEMAGTQ
-1041 AGAAFSTG
+1041 AGEAFSTG
-1049 LAGSMET
+1049 LNSSMASSSLDTAG
-1056 NSFNVAAFNTN
+1056 FNAN
-1067 MENMGTAGAEALNN
+1067 MASAGNAGAEALSN
-1081 GFNTGLAGTSVGIGA
+1081 GFNTGLAGISVDAASLVDTSSMAEAGNAGVSAVIDGMNNSLAGASVGIGA
-1096 ATVDTSGIN
+1096 AAVDTSGIN
-1105 AAFTDAGVSGANA
+1105 AAFMDAGVSGADA

-1125 NSQAVIQAASSL
+1125 NSQSVIQAASSL
-1137 GTEVNISMDESWKKM
+1137 GMEVNTSMDESWKKM

-1198 VDYKTESY
+1198 VDYKTKSY

-1251 LPLDTLWAKMK
+1251 LPLDMLWAKMK
-1262 ELLNDAVTINDG
+1262 EILNDAVTINDG

-1282 EKLKGTGNNSRNIP
+1282 EKLKGTGNNNSRNTP

-1323 IEAGHTSMAEFKK
+1323 IEAGRISMAEFKK

>member
-1 MAGKGK
+1 MAAKGGK

-20 SSFKNALNAATK
+20 SSFKSALNAATK
-32 GVGKL
+32 GVGRL

-48 LKAIPKGIGAVAKT
+48 LKAIPKGIGTVAKT

-143 GYDADKAAG
+143 GYDAEKAAG

-267 AAAALFEDMGL
+267 DAAAMFEDMGL

-328 LAATTDSVESLGAV
+328 LAATTDSVKSLGAV
-342 VNASLA
+342 VDASLA
-348 GSGTSISKLGINLK
+348 GSGTSISKLGIDLK

-499 NAIIGYAPKV
+499 NALIGYAPKV

-560 VLQFIQ
+560 ILQFTQ
-566 SITGEF
+566 SITGEL

-592 RLPEIVQTAVNLVE
+592 RLPEIVQTAVSLVE

-612 VENAP
+612 VKNAP
-617 ALISSGAKLLSGLS
+617 ALISSGAKLLSGLA
-631 NALTSLLPQIAPI
+631 NALTSLLPQVAPT
-644 GIGIIMQIVQS
+644 GIGIVMQIVQS
-655 VISGLPRLVSAGT
+655 VISGLPRLVNAGT
-668 NILAN
+668 NILTN

-685 ITTALVLIQTLVN
+685 ITTALAVIQTFVN
-698 SLGQNAPQLL
+698 SLIQNTPQLL
-708 SAAIQLT
+708 TAAIQLI
-715 GGLVTGFMQMFPQL
+715 GSLVLGIVQMLPAVIQMGIQL
-729 IQTGIHLING
+729 ILS
-739 LAQGIQSSLPG
+739 LAQGILSNLPLILQMGTQAILNLVSGITQSIPMLIQGGFQLITSLVQGIAQNLPAIAQAAFTIILSLIGGLITAIPQLWAAAKSLPG
-750 LVPTAMQ
+750 AIWD
-757 ALVTFSG
+757 AIIS
-764 TLRTNAGK
+764 
-772 LVDAGINLVM
+772 VDWLEVGWDL
-782 TLAQSL
+782 
-788 IDNIPVFVQ
+788 
-797 TIPTIVTNI
+797 
-806 AGIINDN
+806 
-813 APKLLSAGIQ
+813 
-823 LIIKLLGGIIQAV
+823 
-836 PTVIANIPQIIQ
+836 
-848 AVVSVF
+848 
-854 MAFNWM
+854 
-860 ALGSKV
+860 
-866 ITFIG
+866 
-871 NGIRT
+871 
-876 AITSIPQVFSNFVQT
+876 
-891 IHNIVS
+891 
-897 TFNWQSL
+897 
-904 GSGIIKALGNGIRN
+904 
-918 MVTSVPEIFL
+918 
-928 NIGKFAV
+928 
-935 NAIKSINW
+935 IKSI
-943 WDVGTGII
+943 GQG
-951 KLIGTAISG
+951 
-960 AGGFIIDAI
+960 
-969 KGIGGS
+969 
-975 IIDGIKGIFGGGGDK
+975 IIDGALSIGDSIINTVKGWFGGGDD
-990 EEASSSG
+990 EAASSG
-997 AAAAQSYAEGISSS
+997 ASAAQSYAAGMGSKGFAKS
-1011 ASAANSAASSMES
+1011 AVAAGFES
-1024 AAFGS
+1024 GAFDGLN
-1029 FDTASASAAGTQ
+1029 TAGAEMAGTQ
-1041 AGAAFSTG
+1041 AGEAFSTG
-1049 LAGSMET
+1049 LNSSMASSSLDTAG
-1056 NSFNVAAFNTN
+1056 FNAN
-1067 MENMGTAGAEALNN
+1067 MASAGNAGAEALSN
-1081 GFNTGLAGTSVGIGA
+1081 GFNTGLAGISVDAASLVDASSMAEAGNAGVSAVIDGMNNSLAGASVGIGA
-1096 ATVDTSGIN
+1096 AAVDTSGIN
-1105 AAFTDAGVSGANA
+1105 AAFMDAGVSGADA

-1125 NSQAVIQAASSL
+1125 NSQSVIQAASFL
-1137 GTEVNISMDESWKKM
+1137 GMEVNTSMDESWKKM

-1198 VDYKTESY
+1198 VDYKTKSY

-1251 LPLDTLWAKMK
+1251 LPLDMLWAKMK
-1262 ELLNDAVTINDG
+1262 EILNDAVTINDG

-1282 EKLKGTGNNSRNIP
+1282 EKLKGTGNNNSRNTP

-1323 IEAGHTSMAEFKK
+1323 IEAGRISMAEFKK

>member
-1 MAGKGK
+1 MAAKGGK

-20 SSFKNALNAATK
+20 SSFKSALNAATK
-32 GVGKL
+32 GVGRL

-48 LKAIPKGIGAVAKT
+48 LKAIPKGIGTVAKT

-143 GYDADKAAG
+143 GYDAEKAAG

-267 AAAALFEDMGL
+267 DAAAMFEDMGL

-328 LAATTDSVESLGAV
+328 LAATTDSVKSLGAV
-342 VNASLA
+342 VDASLA
-348 GSGTSISKLGINLK
+348 GSGTSISKLGIDLK

-499 NAIIGYAPKV
+499 NALIGYAPKV

-560 VLQFIQ
+560 ILQFTQ
-566 SITGEF
+566 SITGEL

-592 RLPEIVQTAVNLVE
+592 RLPEIVQTAVSLVE

-612 VENAP
+612 VKNAP
-617 ALISSGAKLLSGLS
+617 ALISSGAKLLSGLA
-631 NALTSLLPQIAPI
+631 NALTSLLPQVAPT
-644 GIGIIMQIVQS
+644 GIGIVMQIVQS
-655 VISGLPRLVSAGT
+655 VISGLPRLVNAGT
-668 NILAN
+668 NILTN

-685 ITTALVLIQTLVN
+685 ITTALAVIQTFVN
-698 SLGQNAPQLL
+698 SLIQNTPQLL
-708 SAAIQLT
+708 TAAIQLI
-715 GGLVTGFMQMFPQL
+715 GSLVLGIVQMLPAVIQMGIQL
-729 IQTGIHLING
+729 ILS
-739 LAQGIQSSLPG
+739 LAQGILSNLPLILQMGTQAILNLVSGITQSIPMLIQGGFQLITSLVQGIAQNLPAIAQAAFTIILSLIGGLITAIPQLWAAAKSLPG
-750 LVPTAMQ
+750 AIWD
-757 ALVTFSG
+757 AIIS
-764 TLRTNAGK
+764 
-772 LVDAGINLVM
+772 VDWLEVGWDL
-782 TLAQSL
+782 
-788 IDNIPVFVQ
+788 
-797 TIPTIVTNI
+797 
-806 AGIINDN
+806 
-813 APKLLSAGIQ
+813 
-823 LIIKLLGGIIQAV
+823 
-836 PTVIANIPQIIQ
+836 
-848 AVVSVF
+848 
-854 MAFNWM
+854 
-860 ALGSKV
+860 
-866 ITFIG
+866 
-871 NGIRT
+871 
-876 AITSIPQVFSNFVQT
+876 
-891 IHNIVS
+891 
-897 TFNWQSL
+897 
-904 GSGIIKALGNGIRN
+904 
-918 MVTSVPEIFL
+918 
-928 NIGKFAV
+928 
-935 NAIKSINW
+935 IKSI
-943 WDVGTGII
+943 GQG
-951 KLIGTAISG
+951 
-960 AGGFIIDAI
+960 
-969 KGIGGS
+969 
-975 IIDGIKGIFGGGGDK
+975 IIDGALSIGDSIINTVKGWFGGGDD
-990 EEASSSG
+990 EAASSG
-997 AAAAQSYAEGISSS
+997 ASAAQSYAAGMGSKGFAKS
-1011 ASAANSAASSMES
+1011 AVAAGFES
-1024 AAFGS
+1024 GAFDGLN
-1029 FDTASASAAGTQ
+1029 TAGAEMAGTQ
-1041 AGAAFSTG
+1041 AGEAFSTG
-1049 LAGSMET
+1049 LNSSMASSSLDTAG
-1056 NSFNVAAFNTN
+1056 FNAN
-1067 MENMGTAGAEALNN
+1067 MASAGNAGAEALSN
-1081 GFNTGLAGTSVGIGA
+1081 GFNTGLAGISVDAASLVDTSSMAEAGNAGVSAVIDGMNNSLAGASVGIGA
-1096 ATVDTSGIN
+1096 AAVDTSGIN
-1105 AAFTDAGVSGANA
+1105 AAFMDAGVSGADA

-1125 NSQAVIQAASSL
+1125 NSQSVIQAASFL
-1137 GTEVNISMDESWKKM
+1137 GMEVNTSMDESWKKM

-1198 VDYKTESY
+1198 VDYKTKSY

-1251 LPLDTLWAKMK
+1251 LPLDMLWAKMK
-1262 ELLNDAVTINDG
+1262 EILNDAVTINDG

-1282 EKLKGTGNNSRNIP
+1282 EKLKGTGNNNSRNTP

-1323 IEAGHTSMAEFKK
+1323 IEAGRISMAEFKK

>member
-1 MAGKGK
+1 MAAKGGK

-20 SSFKNALNAATK
+20 SSFKSALNAATK
-32 GVGKL
+32 GVGRL

-48 LKAIPKGIGAVAKT
+48 LKAIPKGIGTVAKT

-143 GYDADKAAG
+143 GYDAEKAAG

-260 LQSPRND
+260 LQSPRN
-267 AAAALFEDMGL
+267 AAAAAMFEDMGL

-328 LAATTDSVESLGAV
+328 LAATTDSVKSLGAV
-342 VNASLA
+342 VDASLA
-348 GSGTSISKLGINLK
+348 GSGTSISKLGIDLK

-499 NAIIGYAPKV
+499 NALIGYAPKV

-560 VLQFIQ
+560 ILQFTQ
-566 SITGEF
+566 SITGEL

-592 RLPEIVQTAVNLVE
+592 RLPEIVQTAVSLVE

-612 VENAP
+612 VKNAP
-617 ALISSGAKLLSGLS
+617 ALISSGAKLLSGLA
-631 NALTSLLPQIAPI
+631 NALTSLLPQVAPT
-644 GIGIIMQIVQS
+644 GIGIVMQIVQS
-655 VISGLPRLVSAGT
+655 VISGLPRLVNAGT
-668 NILAN
+668 NILTN

-685 ITTALVLIQTLVN
+685 ITTALAVIQTFVN
-698 SLGQNAPQLL
+698 SLIQNTPQLL
-708 SAAIQLT
+708 TAAIQLI
-715 GGLVTGFMQMFPQL
+715 GSLVLGIVQMLPAVIQMGIQL
-729 IQTGIHLING
+729 ILS
-739 LAQGIQSSLPG
+739 LAQGILSNLPLILQMGTQAILNLVSGITQSIPMLIQGGFQLITSLVQGIAQNLPAIAQAAFTIILSLIGGLITAIPQLWAAAKSLPG
-750 LVPTAMQ
+750 AIWD
-757 ALVTFSG
+757 AIIS
-764 TLRTNAGK
+764 
-772 LVDAGINLVM
+772 VDWLEVGWDL
-782 TLAQSL
+782 
-788 IDNIPVFVQ
+788 
-797 TIPTIVTNI
+797 
-806 AGIINDN
+806 
-813 APKLLSAGIQ
+813 
-823 LIIKLLGGIIQAV
+823 
-836 PTVIANIPQIIQ
+836 
-848 AVVSVF
+848 
-854 MAFNWM
+854 
-860 ALGSKV
+860 
-866 ITFIG
+866 
-871 NGIRT
+871 
-876 AITSIPQVFSNFVQT
+876 
-891 IHNIVS
+891 
-897 TFNWQSL
+897 
-904 GSGIIKALGNGIRN
+904 
-918 MVTSVPEIFL
+918 
-928 NIGKFAV
+928 
-935 NAIKSINW
+935 IKSI
-943 WDVGTGII
+943 GQG
-951 KLIGTAISG
+951 
-960 AGGFIIDAI
+960 
-969 KGIGGS
+969 
-975 IIDGIKGIFGGGGDK
+975 IIDGALSIGDSIINTVKGWFGGGDD
-990 EEASSSG
+990 EAASSG
-997 AAAAQSYAEGISSS
+997 ASAAQSYAAGMGSKGFAKS
-1011 ASAANSAASSMES
+1011 AVAAGFES
-1024 AAFGS
+1024 GAFDGLN
-1029 FDTASASAAGTQ
+1029 TAGAEMAGTQ
-1041 AGAAFSTG
+1041 AGEAFSTG
-1049 LAGSMET
+1049 LNSSMASSSLDTAG
-1056 NSFNVAAFNTN
+1056 FNAN
-1067 MENMGTAGAEALNN
+1067 MASAGNAGAEALSN
-1081 GFNTGLAGTSVGIGA
+1081 GFNTGLAGISVDAASLVDTSSMAEAGNAGVSAVIDGMNNSLAGASVGIGA
-1096 ATVDTSGIN
+1096 AAVDTSGIN
-1105 AAFTDAGVSGANA
+1105 AAFMDAGVSGADA

-1125 NSQAVIQAASSL
+1125 NSQSVIQAASFL
-1137 GTEVNISMDESWKKM
+1137 GMEVNTSMDESWKKM

-1251 LPLDTLWAKMK
+1251 LPLDMLWAKMK
-1262 ELLNDAVTINDG
+1262 EILNDAVTINDG

-1282 EKLKGTGNNSRNIP
+1282 EKLKGTGNNNSRNTP

-1323 IEAGHTSMAEFKK
+1323 IEAGRISMAEFKK